1 MPSQIKL
8 KRTFGIGLPDL
19 PPVGTGVTDG
29 ELVYVYDT
37 NNLGVGGTYR
47 KLYIGSAA
55 GVNTLPYPVGG
66 QYYMERLPDD
76 LTQEGVLLPR
86 KVLSANSNSLID
98 RIQVGSGLSVSG
110 ISTFKND
117 VYIEGDLD
125 VTGDI
130 TFDEFTARQVVVT
143 GVATVNQALSVGV
156 TFNVPNAYIAA
167 GLVTSLVGTYA
178 TVATVDIETLDAKDV
193 NITGLAVTDIVGTAA
208 TITTIDATEGDI
220 VNAKITAGIITDIVG
235 TAATITTVDVTNL
248 AVTNLTLGS
257 GIFTD
262 IQVSGAST
270 VIGIATFQSDVYV
283 DGNLNVRGDI
293 VYDEVRGRNLS
304 ISGVGTI
311 ANFNSGLGTITT
323 LDTETFDAYSA
334 NITGLAAT
342 DIQVSGVSTFTG
354 TASFGGNQTKI
365 LSSGEIQMQ
374 NLDRIMLGYS
384 GDTPTGLVIRQNS
397 SSNVSE
403 IVNVGGD
410 DIKIQ
415 ADSGRTVY
423 IGNDNNNDVLRVNQ
437 FGVEVTAGVATVQ
450 NLSVTGVS
458 TVTGIATFQDDVY
471 IAGNLNVIG
480 DVVYDEVNGRN
491 LFISGVGTIA
501 NLITT
506 GISTIPT
513 LDVENLDVLDAK
525 ITTGLVTSLT
535 GTYATIT
542 DTLTVGTAITFR
554 SGIVSATTLTGE
566 IVRVDTA
573 IYDSNNNVGAANS
586 ILTISGGK
594 LIWQNPQEANIST
607 SFAPGNTYYVAEN
620 GSNDN
625 EGDRPERP
633 WRNIGYAL
641 TQISNIGENDVLN
654 IGAGVYE
661 ETFPLTV
668 PRGLTV
674 KGAGLRATKVMP
686 TTATKQE
693 DCFLMNDRTV
703 VEDLTVGGLY
713 FDTPNNKGYA
723 FKYARGIAITTRS
736 PYVQRVT
743 VLNFGSN
750 ITADDPYGYNTA
762 DSPPSFYIAG
772 GGAYIDGSEVTSDS
786 LEAGFL
792 FNECTFIV
800 PNSKALSFTNGAR
813 VEFLNCFSYFAATGI
828 EGLSGSVGFASTGKT
843 RLRATGLTTDVGV
856 GNTVTYFDTDG
867 VTGLATGIVASADA
881 TYFRIQGKSTG
892 FEVLSNRSAQAVTF
906 NGDAQLSTNFPK
918 FGTAALYLDGTN
930 DSISAETSGGF
941 GFGTGDFTV
950 EFFIRPDEITGKKTL
965 FDLRDGSDS
974 DTAINVVSL
983 GASIGL
989 QVGTTTAILG
999 NTGLST
1005 GTYYHVAVA
1014 RTDSNTKLFIDGT
1027 QEGST
1032 YSDSNDYGS
1041 TKPMVLGAEYDGATG
1056 AYKGYID
1063 EYRVEKGV
1071 GKYRSNFTAPVAE
1084 LLGDRDTSVLLHFNG
1099 SAGVTTTADD
1109 IIVNQDI
1116 RIEQAGGGIGTATK
1130 LTLAD
1135 FSQFGADM
1143 RSVGC
1148 AVEYGQKGVVADGD
1162 GVALRL
1168 FAVNFNFV
1176 GSGGDFSND
1185 PNLAVQANEVTELNN
1200 GEVSYVSIDHKGDFR
1215 VGEAFF
1221 VDQENG
1227 TVSFTNQVTSLQA
1240 LSSLTITDGTNSSV
1254 ITPTSGQFGNISIS
1268 GNSIETL
1275 SGDLNINPAGSG
1287 EVNITGNVNIAGI
1300 LTASVVQI
1308 DAFQKGDT
1316 SIALDDTGSDGTIR
1330 FNTDGVEGMRLTN
1343 TQRLGVG
1350 TDAPDQRLHVEG
1362 NVYVSGIGTFE
1373 RIETSNADA
1382 YSFYGGKESGLTAD
1396 TSSER
1401 NIVLGYQAGYDLSGS
1416 DDNIII
1422 GYQAVSSTS
1431 NSFSTRNVAIGNFSL
1446 VDLSTGDYNIA
1457 MGYSAGKTITS
1468 GVSNIAIGDRA
1479 MDGSGTSGNYNVALG
1494 AEAGLDASGIDQNVL
1509 IGYKAAGTG
1518 LSGDGNVYLGYYA
1531 GRQAT
1536 STFYN
1541 TIIGAYAGEAQTL
1554 TGDYNTFLGYQA
1566 GRYTNTGSNNV
1577 ALGAFSLGG
1586 NFVSGQENVAIGM
1599 YASYALTSGFSN
1611 ISIGREALRNITGG
1625 SYNLALGYQ
1634 VGYNLDGNQ
1643 TGNVIMGYRAGY
1655 FSDAG
1660 DYNVI
1665 LGYQAGYNFETDYIV
1680 AIGDNA
1686 GQQSVSATGSIMIG
1700 RQAGYD
1706 MEGDYNVA
1714 IGGYTMYDHDGGG
1727 DYNIAL
1733 GYQALYSSDLNASF
1747 NIALGYRALFGQSTT
1762 TGDYNIAFGYEAG
1775 NSITS
1780 GSGNLLIGNRAGD
1793 SITTGGEN
1801 VVIVAGD
1808 TDTPDVKNPTGHG
1821 QLVIGSGSTAWIT
1834 GNNSFGVGIGT
1845 DDAQS
1850 KLHVEGTT
1858 LITGITTVVNIE
1870 IGAGS
1875 SNTIN
1880 SKTGALTLDSEIGS
1894 NVAINT
1900 HVNVVGFLSA
1910 TDGIYYDSGD
1920 YNGPNGI
1927 AFFNGDGLIVSSGA
1941 TTSAASTS
1949 NYLLTTNASGV
1960 PVWTDVFDG
1969 GSF

>member
-1 MPSQIKL
+1 MSQIKL
-8 KRTFGIGLPDL
+8 KRTYGIGLPDL

-37 NNLGVGGTYR
+37 NNLGAGGTYR

-66 QYYMERLPDD
+66 QYYMERLPDN

-86 KVLSANSNSLID
+86 KVLSANANALID

-143 GVATVNQALSVGV
+143 GIATVNEAMSIGGTLGV
-156 TFNVPNAYIAA
+156 HNAYIAA
-167 GLVTSLVGTYA
+167 GLVTSLVGTYGTITTFDSETGDIQTLNVNAGLA
-178 TVATVDIETLDAKDV
+178 TDFAVTNLRSQVGIITNAYIDVGVVTSLTGTAATITTIDVINLDAVNATLGSGIFTDIQVSGASTVTGIATFQSDVYVAGNLNVVGDIVYDEVRGRNLSIAGVGTIANFNSGLGTITTLDSETADLNDVKITSGIITSQVGTYATITTVDIETLDARDV

-208 TITTIDATEGDI
+208 TITTIDANTADLVAANINVGMI
-220 VNAKITAGIITDIVG
+220 TSAYITAGIV
-235 TAATITTVDVTNL
+235 
-248 AVTNLTLGS
+248 
-257 GIFTD
+257 TD

-270 VIGIATFQSDVYV
+270 VVGVATFQNDVYV
-283 DGNLNVRGDI
+283 
-293 VYDEVRGRNLS
+293 
-304 ISGVGTI
+304 
-311 ANFNSGLGTITT
+311 
-323 LDTETFDAYSA
+323 
-334 NITGLAAT
+334 
-342 DIQVSGVSTFTG
+342 
-354 TASFGGNQTKI
+354 
-365 LSSGEIQMQ
+365 
-374 NLDRIMLGYS
+374 
-384 GDTPTGLVIRQNS
+384 
-397 SSNVSE
+397 
-403 IVNVGGD
+403 
-410 DIKIQ
+410 
-415 ADSGRTVY
+415 
-423 IGNDNNNDVLRVNQ
+423 
-437 FGVEVTAGVATVQ
+437 
-450 NLSVTGVS
+450 
-458 TVTGIATFQDDVY
+458 
-471 IAGNLNVIG
+471 AGNLNVIG
-480 DVVYDEVNGRN
+480 DVVYDEVTGRN
-491 LFISGVGTIA
+491 INISGVGTIA

-513 LDVENLDVLDAK
+513 LDVENLDALDAK

-607 SFAPGNTYYVAEN
+607 SFAPGNTYYVSEN

-633 WRNIGYAL
+633 WRNVGYAL

-654 IGAGVYE
+654 ISAGVYE

-674 KGAGLRATKVMP
+674 KGAGLRATKIMP

-713 FDTPNNKGYA
+713 FDTPANKGYA
-723 FKYARGIAITTRS
+723 FKYAPGIAITTRS

-772 GGAYIDGSEVTSDS
+772 GGAYIDGSECTSDS

-1071 GKYRSNFTAPVAE
+1071 GKYRANFTAPVAE

-1176 GSGGDFSND
+1176 GAGGDFSND

-1254 ITPTSGQFGNISIS
+1254 ITPTSGQFGNVSIS

-1275 SGDLNINPAGSG
+1275 SGDLNLNPAGSG
-1287 EVNITGNVNIAGI
+1287 EVNIIGNVNIAGI

-1330 FNTDGVEGMRLTN
+1330 FNTDGVEGMRLDN
-1343 TQRLGVG
+1343 NQNLGVG
-1350 TDAPDQRLHVEG
+1350 TDAPRARLDVVGDTLVENITATGIATLTQIDSPLGEFNTINISSGFATNFTFSGIATFQDNVNLGDNNRLRLGDSQDFQIYHDSTTAQSRIEESGGGSLIIKGTDLYLQTGAGENILFGDANGAVNLYYDATKKFETTTHGIDVSGGINVSAASTFQG
-1362 NVYVSGIGTFE
+1362 NV
-1373 RIETSNADA
+1373 D
-1382 YSFYGGKESGLTAD
+1382 
-1396 TSSER
+1396 
-1401 NIVLGYQAGYDLSGS
+1401 LG
-1416 DDNIII
+1416 DD
-1422 GYQAVSSTS
+1422 
-1431 NSFSTRNVAIGNFSL
+1431 
-1446 VDLSTGDYNIA
+1446 
-1457 MGYSAGKTITS
+1457 
-1468 GVSNIAIGDRA
+1468 DR
-1479 MDGSGTSGNYNVALG
+1479 LR
-1494 AEAGLDASGIDQNVL
+1494 L
-1509 IGYKAAGTG
+1509 
-1518 LSGDGNVYLGYYA
+1518 GDGNDL
-1531 GRQAT
+1531 QIFHN
-1536 STFYN
+1536 S
-1541 TIIGAYAGEAQTL
+1541 
-1554 TGDYNTFLGYQA
+1554 
-1566 GRYTNTGSNNV
+1566 SNNN
-1577 ALGAFSLGG
+1577 S
-1586 NFVSGQENVAIGM
+1586 
-1599 YASYALTSGFSN
+1599 
-1611 ISIGREALRNITGG
+1611 
-1625 SYNLALGYQ
+1625 
-1634 VGYNLDGNQ
+1634 
-1643 TGNVIMGYRAGY
+1643 VIA
-1655 FSDAG
+1655 
-1660 DYNVI
+1660 
-1665 LGYQAGYNFETDYIV
+1665 E
-1680 AIGDNA
+1680 
-1686 GQQSVSATGSIMIG
+1686 
-1700 RQAGYD
+1700 
-1706 MEGDYNVA
+1706 
-1714 IGGYTMYDHDGGG
+1714 
-1727 DYNIAL
+1727 
-1733 GYQALYSSDLNASF
+1733 
-1747 NIALGYRALFGQSTT
+1747 
-1762 TGDYNIAFGYEAG
+1762 
-1775 NSITS
+1775 S
-1780 GSGNLLIGNRAGD
+1780 GSGNLNISADNLEVRNSDGTETKAKFITDGAVELYYDN
-1793 SITTGGEN
+1793 SKKFETTGVGVTVLGN
-1801 VVIVAGD
+1801 TFTQSLNI
-1808 TDTPDVKNPTGHG
+1808 
-1821 QLVIGSGSTAWIT
+1821 SGVTTA
-1834 GNNSFGVGIGT
+1834 
-1845 DDAQS
+1845 A
-1850 KLHVEGTT
+1850 
-1858 LITGITTVVNIE
+1858 NIE
-1870 IGAGS
+1870 IGVAS
-1875 SNTIN
+1875 TNTIN
-1880 SKTGALTLDSEIGS
+1880 SKTGALTLNSEIGS
-1894 NVAINT
+1894 NVAIST
-1900 HVNVVGFLSA
+1900 HVNIVGFLSA

-1927 AFFNGDGLIVSSGA
+1927 AFFDGDGLIVSSGA
-1941 TTSAASTS
+1941 TTSGITTS

>member
-178 TVATVDIETLDAKDV
+178 TVTTVDIETLDAKDV

-270 VIGIATFQSDVYV
+270 FAGIATFQSDVYV

-293 VYDEVRGRNLS
+293 VYDEVNGRNLN

-311 ANFNSGLGTITT
+311 ANLNVT
-323 LDTETFDAYSA
+323 
-334 NITGLAAT
+334 
-342 DIQVSGVSTFTG
+342 GVSTFDGLIDANGDLDVDGHTELDNVRISGVTTFGPG
-354 TASFGGNQTKI
+354 TSGNEGDIDFQHNGATRAYWDGSAGSFELKDG
-365 LSSGEIQMQ
+365 SSIAF
-374 NLDRIMLGYS
+374 
-384 GDTPTGLVIRQNS
+384 GDS
-397 SSNVSE
+397 
-403 IVNVGGD
+403 D
-410 DIKIQ
+410 
-415 ADSGRTVY
+415 
-423 IGNDNNNDVLRVNQ
+423 DVLAFWDGTDFYLSKQTVSGSIKFTKSTGSENIAV
-437 FGVEVTAGVATVQ
+437 FSNDGPVELYYDNSKKFETTGYGVTIYNELRTP
-450 NLSVTGVS
+450 NLNVTGVS
-458 TVTGIATFQDDVY
+458 TVVGVATFQNDVY
-471 IAGNLNVIG
+471 VAGNLNVIG
-480 DVVYDEVNGRN
+480 DVVYDEVTGRN
-491 LFISGVGTIA
+491 INISGVGTIA

-513 LDVENLDVLDAK
+513 LDVENLDALDAK

-607 SFAPGNTYYVAEN
+607 SFAPGNTYYVSEN

-633 WRNIGYAL
+633 WRNVGYAL

-654 IGAGVYE
+654 ISAGVYE

-723 FKYARGIAITTRS
+723 FKYAPGIAITTRS

-772 GGAYIDGSEVTSDS
+772 GGAYVDGSECTSDS

-1071 GKYRSNFTAPVAE
+1071 GKYRANFTAPVAE

-1176 GSGGDFSND
+1176 GAGGDFSND

-1254 ITPTSGQFGNISIS
+1254 ITPTSGQFGNVSIS

-1275 SGDLNINPAGSG
+1275 SGDLNLNPAGSG
-1287 EVNITGNVNIAGI
+1287 EVNIVGNVNIAGI

-1554 TGDYNTFLGYQA
+1554 EGDYNTFLGYQA
-1566 GRYTNTGSNNV
+1566 GRYTNTGSNNL

-1586 NFVSGQENVAIGM
+1586 NFVSGQENVAIGL
-1599 YASYALTSGFSN
+1599 YASYAMTNGFSN
-1611 ISIGREALRNITGG
+1611 ISIGREALRNITTGD
-1625 SYNLALGYQ
+1625 YNIALGYQ

-1643 TGNVIMGYRAGY
+1643 T
-1655 FSDAG
+1655 
-1660 DYNVI
+1660 
-1665 LGYQAGYNFETDYIV
+1665 
-1680 AIGDNA
+1680 
-1686 GQQSVSATGSIMIG
+1686 
-1700 RQAGYD
+1700 
-1706 MEGDYNVA
+1706 
-1714 IGGYTMYDHDGGG
+1714 
-1727 DYNIAL
+1727 
-1733 GYQALYSSDLNASF
+1733 
-1747 NIALGYRALFGQSTT
+1747 
-1762 TGDYNIAFGYEAG
+1762 
-1775 NSITS
+1775 
-1780 GSGNLLIGNRAGD
+1780 
-1793 SITTGGEN
+1793 
-1801 VVIVAGD
+1801 
-1808 TDTPDVKNPTGHG
+1808 
-1821 QLVIGSGSTAWIT
+1821 
-1834 GNNSFGVGIGT
+1834 
-1845 DDAQS
+1845 
-1850 KLHVEGTT
+1850 
-1858 LITGITTVVNIE
+1858 
-1870 IGAGS
+1870 
-1875 SNTIN
+1875 
-1880 SKTGALTLDSEIGS
+1880 
-1894 NVAINT
+1894 
-1900 HVNVVGFLSA
+1900 
-1910 TDGIYYDSGD
+1910 
-1920 YNGPNGI
+1920 
-1927 AFFNGDGLIVSSGA
+1927 
-1941 TTSAASTS
+1941 TTS
-1949 NYLLTTNASGV
+1949 
-1960 PVWTDVFDG
+1960 
-1969 GSF
+1969 

>member
-1 MPSQIKL
+1 MSQIKL
-8 KRTFGIGLPDL
+8 KRTYGIGLPDL

-37 NNLGVGGTYR
+37 NNLGAGGTYR

-66 QYYMERLPDD
+66 QYYMERLPDN

-86 KVLSANSNSLID
+86 KVLSANANALID

-143 GVATVNQALSVGV
+143 GIATVNEAMSIGGTLGV
-156 TFNVPNAYIAA
+156 HNAYIAA
-167 GLVTSLVGTYA
+167 GLVTSLVGTYGTITTFDSETGDIQTLNVNAGLA
-178 TVATVDIETLDAKDV
+178 TDFAVTNLRSQVGIITNAYIDVGVVTSLTGTAATITTIDVINLDAVNATLGSGIFTDIQVSGASTVTGIATFQSDVYVAGNLNVVGDIVYDEVRGRNLSIAGVGTIANFNSGLGTITTLDSETADLNDVKITSGIITSQVGTYATITTVDIETLDARDV

-208 TITTIDATEGDI
+208 TITTIDANTADLVAANINVGMI
-220 VNAKITAGIITDIVG
+220 TSAYITAGIV
-235 TAATITTVDVTNL
+235 
-248 AVTNLTLGS
+248 
-257 GIFTD
+257 TD

-270 VIGIATFQSDVYV
+270 VVGVATFQNDVYV
-283 DGNLNVRGDI
+283 
-293 VYDEVRGRNLS
+293 
-304 ISGVGTI
+304 
-311 ANFNSGLGTITT
+311 
-323 LDTETFDAYSA
+323 
-334 NITGLAAT
+334 
-342 DIQVSGVSTFTG
+342 
-354 TASFGGNQTKI
+354 
-365 LSSGEIQMQ
+365 
-374 NLDRIMLGYS
+374 
-384 GDTPTGLVIRQNS
+384 
-397 SSNVSE
+397 
-403 IVNVGGD
+403 
-410 DIKIQ
+410 
-415 ADSGRTVY
+415 
-423 IGNDNNNDVLRVNQ
+423 
-437 FGVEVTAGVATVQ
+437 
-450 NLSVTGVS
+450 
-458 TVTGIATFQDDVY
+458 
-471 IAGNLNVIG
+471 AGNLNVIG
-480 DVVYDEVNGRN
+480 DVVYDEVTGRN
-491 LFISGVGTIA
+491 INISGVGTIA

-513 LDVENLDVLDAK
+513 LDVENLDALDAK

-607 SFAPGNTYYVAEN
+607 SFAPGNTYYVSEN

-633 WRNIGYAL
+633 WRNVGYAL

-654 IGAGVYE
+654 ISAGVYE

-674 KGAGLRATKVMP
+674 KGAGLRATKIMP

-713 FDTPNNKGYA
+713 FDTPANKGYA
-723 FKYARGIAITTRS
+723 FKYAPGIAITNRS

-772 GGAYIDGSEVTSDS
+772 GGAYVDGSEVTSNS

-892 FEVLSNRSAQAVTF
+892 FEVLPNRSAQAVTF

-1071 GKYRSNFTAPVAE
+1071 GKYRANFTAPVAE

-1162 GVALRL
+1162 GVALRF

-1254 ITPTSGQFGNISIS
+1254 ITPTSGQFGNVSIS

-1275 SGDLNINPAGSG
+1275 SGDLNLNPAGSG
-1287 EVNITGNVNIAGI
+1287 EVNIVGNVNIAGI

-1330 FNTDGVEGMRLTN
+1330 FNTDGVEGMRLDN
-1343 TQRLGVG
+1343 NQNLGVG
-1350 TDAPDQRLHVEG
+1350 TDAPRARLDVVGDTLVENITATG
-1362 NVYVSGIGTFE
+1362 IATLTQIDSPLGEFNTINISSGFATNFTFSGIATFQDNVYFGD
-1373 RIETSNADA
+1373 ND
-1382 YSFYGGKESGLTAD
+1382 
-1396 TSSER
+1396 
-1401 NIVLGYQAGYDLSGS
+1401 VLNFGNSDDLQIYHSGS
-1416 DDNIII
+1416 DSIIRDVGTGRLLLQSDGTEI
-1422 GYQAVSSTS
+1422 RLGSTS
-1431 NSFSTRNVAIGNFSL
+1431 GERYAVFNNNGAVVLYSDDNLRFQTTTHGVNVYGGIN
-1446 VDLSTGDYNIA
+1446 VT
-1457 MGYSAGKTITS
+1457 
-1468 GVSNIAIGDRA
+1468 GVSTFTSDVHFYDNDSLFFGLSDDLRIRH
-1479 MDGSGTSGNYNVALG
+1479 DGSNSYITEQGQGNL
-1494 AEAGLDASGIDQNVL
+1494 
-1509 IGYKAAGTG
+1509 
-1518 LSGDGNVYLGYYA
+1518 
-1531 GRQAT
+1531 
-1536 STFYN
+1536 
-1541 TIIGAYAGEAQTL
+1541 
-1554 TGDYNTFLGYQA
+1554 
-1566 GRYTNTGSNNV
+1566 
-1577 ALGAFSLGG
+1577 
-1586 NFVSGQENVAIGM
+1586 
-1599 YASYALTSGFSN
+1599 
-1611 ISIGREALRNITGG
+1611 
-1625 SYNLALGYQ
+1625 
-1634 VGYNLDGNQ
+1634 
-1643 TGNVIMGYRAGY
+1643 
-1655 FSDAG
+1655 
-1660 DYNVI
+1660 
-1665 LGYQAGYNFETDYIV
+1665 YIQ
-1680 AIGDNA
+1680 GDNYILM
-1686 GQQSVSATGSIMIG
+1686 QS
-1700 RQAGYD
+1700 
-1706 MEGDYNVA
+1706 
-1714 IGGYTMYDHDGGG
+1714 
-1727 DYNIAL
+1727 
-1733 GYQALYSSDLNASF
+1733 
-1747 NIALGYRALFGQSTT
+1747 
-1762 TGDYNIAFGYEAG
+1762 
-1775 NSITS
+1775 
-1780 GSGNLLIGNRAGD
+1780 
-1793 SITTGGEN
+1793 TGGEN
-1801 VVIVAGD
+1801 YLIAGLNGAIELYYD
-1808 TDTPDVKNPTGHG
+1808 NVRKFQTT
-1821 QLVIGSGSTAWIT
+1821 
-1834 GNNSFGVGIGT
+1834 GVGVTVLGNT
-1845 DDAQS
+1845 FTQS
-1850 KLHVEGTT
+1850 LNISGVTT
-1858 LITGITTVVNIE
+1858 AANIE
-1870 IGAGS
+1870 IGVAS
-1875 SNTIN
+1875 TNTIN
-1880 SKTGALTLDSEIGS
+1880 SKTGALTLNSEIGS
-1894 NVAINT
+1894 NVAIST
-1900 HVNVVGFLSA
+1900 HVNIVGFLSA

-1927 AFFNGDGLIVSSGA
+1927 AFFDGDGLIVSSGA
-1941 TTSAASTS
+1941 TTSGITTS

>member
-1 MPSQIKL
+1 MSQIKL
-8 KRTFGIGLPDL
+8 KRTYGIGLPDL

-37 NNLGVGGTYR
+37 NNLGAGGTYR

-55 GVNTLPYPVGG
+55 GVSTLPYPVGG

-86 KVLSANSNSLID
+86 KVLSVNANALID

-143 GVATVNQALSVGV
+143 GVGTINDALSIGGTLGV
-156 TFNVPNAYIAA
+156 HNAYIAA
-167 GLVTSLVGTYA
+167 GLVTSLVGTYGTITTFDA
-178 TVATVDIETLDAKDV
+178 ETGDIQTLNV
-193 NITGLAVTDIVGTAA
+193 NAGLATDFAVTNLRSQVGIITNAYIDVGVVTSLTGTAA
-208 TITTIDATEGDI
+208 TITTIDANALDVVTATIGSGIVTDIQVSGASTVVGDARFESDVYILGDLNVTGDI
-220 VNAKITAGIITDIVG
+220 VYDEVRGRNLNISGVGTIANFNSGLGTITTFDTETADLNDVKITSGIITSQVGTYATINTVDIEVLDARDVKITAGIITDIVG
-235 TAATITTVDVTNL
+235 TAATITTIDANTADLVAANINVGMITS
-248 AVTNLTLGS
+248 AYITA
-257 GIFTD
+257 GIVTD

-270 VIGIATFQSDVYV
+270 VV
-283 DGNLNVRGDI
+283 
-293 VYDEVRGRNLS
+293 
-304 ISGVGTI
+304 GV
-311 ANFNSGLGTITT
+311 
-323 LDTETFDAYSA
+323 
-334 NITGLAAT
+334 
-342 DIQVSGVSTFTG
+342 
-354 TASFGGNQTKI
+354 
-365 LSSGEIQMQ
+365 
-374 NLDRIMLGYS
+374 
-384 GDTPTGLVIRQNS
+384 
-397 SSNVSE
+397 
-403 IVNVGGD
+403 
-410 DIKIQ
+410 
-415 ADSGRTVY
+415 
-423 IGNDNNNDVLRVNQ
+423 
-437 FGVEVTAGVATVQ
+437 
-450 NLSVTGVS
+450 
-458 TVTGIATFQDDVY
+458 ATFQDDVY
-471 IAGNLNVIG
+471 IAGNLNVVG
-480 DVVYDEVNGRN
+480 DVVYDEVVGRN
-491 LFISGVGTIA
+491 INITGVGTIA

-513 LDVENLDVLDAK
+513 LDVENLDALDAK

-607 SFAPGNTYYVAEN
+607 SFTPGNTYYVSEN

-641 TQISNIGENDVLN
+641 TQISNVGENDVLN
-654 IGAGVYE
+654 ISAGVYE

-686 TTATKQE
+686 TTATQQE

-703 VEDLTVGGLY
+703 VEDLTVGGIY
-713 FDTPNNKGYA
+713 FDTPANKGYA
-723 FKYARGIAITTRS
+723 FKYAPGIAITTRS

-750 ITADDPYGYNTA
+750 VTADDPYGYNTA

-772 GGAYIDGSEVTSDS
+772 GGAYVDGSECTSDS

-892 FEVLSNRSAQAVTF
+892 FEVLPNRSAQAVTF

-918 FGTAALYLDGTN
+918 FGTASLYLDGTN

-1071 GKYRSNFTAPVAE
+1071 GKYRANFTAPVAE

-1099 SAGVTTTADD
+1099 AAGITTTADD

-1116 RIEQAGGGIGTATK
+1116 RITQAGGGIGTATK

-1254 ITPTSGQFGNISIS
+1254 ITPTSGQFGNVTIS
-1268 GNSIETL
+1268 GNSIETT

-1287 EVNITGNVNIAGI
+1287 EVNIVGNVNIAGI

-1330 FNTDGVEGMRLTN
+1330 FNTDGVEGMRLDN
-1343 TQRLGVG
+1343 NQNLGVG
-1350 TDAPDQRLHVEG
+1350 TDAPRARLDVVGDTLVENITATG
-1362 NVYVSGIGTFE
+1362 IATLTQVDSPLGEFDTINISSGFATNFTFSGIATFQDNVYFGD
-1373 RIETSNADA
+1373 ND
-1382 YSFYGGKESGLTAD
+1382 
-1396 TSSER
+1396 
-1401 NIVLGYQAGYDLSGS
+1401 VLNFGNSDDLQIYHSGS
-1416 DDNIII
+1416 DSVIRDVGTGRLLLQSDGTEIRL
-1422 GYQAVSSTS
+1422 GSTS
-1431 NSFSTRNVAIGNFSL
+1431 GERYAVFNNNGAVVLYSDDNLRFQTTTHGVNVYGGINVTGVSTFTSDVHFYDSDNLYFGTNDDLRIHHNGSNSYITEQGQGSL
-1446 VDLSTGDYNIA
+1446 YIQGDNYIL
-1457 MGYSAGKTITS
+1457 MQSTS
-1468 GVSNIAIGDRA
+1468 GE
-1479 MDGSGTSGNYNVALG
+1479 NYLV
-1494 AEAGLDASGIDQNVL
+1494 AGLNGAIELYYDNVR
-1509 IGYKAAGTG
+1509 KFQTTG
-1518 LSGDGNVYLGYYA
+1518 VGVTVLG
-1531 GRQAT
+1531 
-1536 STFYN
+1536 
-1541 TIIGAYAGEAQTL
+1541 
-1554 TGDYNTFLGYQA
+1554 NTFTQ
-1566 GRYTNTGSNNV
+1566 
-1577 ALGAFSLGG
+1577 SL
-1586 NFVSGQENVAIGM
+1586 
-1599 YASYALTSGFSN
+1599 N
-1611 ISIGREALRNITGG
+1611 ISG
-1625 SYNLALGYQ
+1625 
-1634 VGYNLDGNQ
+1634 V
-1643 TGNVIMGYRAGY
+1643 
-1655 FSDAG
+1655 
-1660 DYNVI
+1660 
-1665 LGYQAGYNFETDYIV
+1665 
-1680 AIGDNA
+1680 
-1686 GQQSVSATGSIMIG
+1686 
-1700 RQAGYD
+1700 
-1706 MEGDYNVA
+1706 
-1714 IGGYTMYDHDGGG
+1714 
-1727 DYNIAL
+1727 
-1733 GYQALYSSDLNASF
+1733 
-1747 NIALGYRALFGQSTT
+1747 TT
-1762 TGDYNIAFGYEAG
+1762 AA
-1775 NSITS
+1775 
-1780 GSGNLLIGNRAGD
+1780 
-1793 SITTGGEN
+1793 
-1801 VVIVAGD
+1801 
-1808 TDTPDVKNPTGHG
+1808 
-1821 QLVIGSGSTAWIT
+1821 
-1834 GNNSFGVGIGT
+1834 
-1845 DDAQS
+1845 
-1850 KLHVEGTT
+1850 
-1858 LITGITTVVNIE
+1858 NIE
-1870 IGAGS
+1870 IGVAS
-1875 SNTIN
+1875 TNTIN
-1880 SKTGALTLDSEIGS
+1880 SKTGALTLNSEIGS
-1894 NVAINT
+1894 NVAIST

-1910 TDGIYYDSGD
+1910 TDGIYYESGD

-1927 AFFNGDGLIVSSGA
+1927 AFFDGDGLIVSSGA
-1941 TTSAASTS
+1941 TTSGITTS
-1949 NYLLTTNASGV
+1949 NYLLTTNAAGV

>member
-1 MPSQIKL
+1 MASQIKL
-8 KRTFGIGLPDL
+8 KRTLGIGLPDL

-37 NNLGVGGTYR
+37 TNVGAGGTYR

-55 GVNTLPYPVGG
+55 GVSTLPYPVGG
-66 QYYMERLPDD
+66 QYYMERLPDN

-86 KVLSANSNSLID
+86 KVLSADSNSLID

-110 ISTFKND
+110 ISTFKDD
-117 VYIEGDLD
+117 VVFEGNVDITGDLS
-125 VTGDI
+125 
-130 TFDEFTARQVVVT
+130 FDEFTARQFVVT
-143 GVATVNQALSVGV
+143 GVGTFDSSVSIGV
-156 TFNVPNAYIAA
+156 SLGVPDAYIAA
-167 GLVTSLVGTYA
+167 GLITSLVGTYA
-178 TVATVDIETLDAKDV
+178 TVTH
-193 NITGLAVTDIVGTAA
+193 
-208 TITTIDATEGDI
+208 
-220 VNAKITAGIITDIVG
+220 
-235 TAATITTVDVTNL
+235 VDV
-248 AVTNLTLGS
+248 
-257 GIFTD
+257 TD
-262 IQVSGAST
+262 IQVSGVSSVT
-270 VIGIATFQSDVYV
+270 GIATFGSDVYV
-283 DGNLNVRGDI
+283 AGNLNVTGDVI
-293 VYDEVRGRNLS
+293 YDEVSGRN
-304 ISGVGTI
+304 INITGVGTI

-323 LDTETFDAYSA
+323 LDTETFDASSA
-334 NITGLAAT
+334 NITGLAVT
-342 DIQVSGVSTFTG
+342 DIVGTGATITTIDVNDGDIVNAKITAGVVTSLVGTYATVTVVDVETADIVTANINTGIVTNLSVSGVSTFDGAVNVNADMTFDGAGNNLRLNDNSVLEFG
-354 TASFGGNQTKI
+354 TNNDLNIFHN
-365 LSSGEIQMQ
+365 SSE
-374 NLDRIMLGYS
+374 S
-384 GDTPTGLVIRQNS
+384 VIRDQGQGGLLIDS
-397 SSNVSE
+397 DSE
-403 IVNVGGD
+403 IKLAKNGTGS
-410 DIKIQ
+410 
-415 ADSGRTVY
+415 DSMAVFTVDGSSELY
-423 IGNDNNNDVLRVNQ
+423 FDG
-437 FGVEVTAGVATVQ
+437 FKKFETTGAGVTIFGTTRTPQ
-450 NLSVTGVS
+450 LQVTGVS
-458 TVTGIATFQDDVY
+458 TVTGIATFQSDVY
-471 IAGNLNVIG
+471 IDGNLNITG
-480 DVVYDEVNGRN
+480 DVVYDEVTGRN
-491 LFISGVGTIA
+491 IFISGVGTIA

-506 GISTIPT
+506 GVSTIASAFVPD
-513 LDVENLDVLDAK
+513 LDSLDAK

-594 LIWQNPQEANIST
+594 LIWQNPQDANIST
-607 SFAPGNTYYVAEN
+607 SFSPGNTYFVAAN
-620 GSNDN
+620 GSDSN

-633 WRNIGYAL
+633 WRTLGHAL
-641 TQISNIGENDVLN
+641 TTISDIGENDVLN
-654 IGAGVYE
+654 IAAGVYE
-661 ETFPLTV
+661 ETLPLTV

-674 KGAGLRATKVMP
+674 KGAGLRATKIMP
-686 TTATKQE
+686 TTATRQK

-703 VEDLTVGGLY
+703 VEDLTIGGLY
-713 FDTPNNKGYA
+713 FDTPGNQGYA
-723 FKYARGIAITTRS
+723 FKYAPGIAITTRS

-750 ITADDPYGYNTA
+750 ITADDPYGYDSA
-762 DSPPSFYIAG
+762 DSPPSSYIAG
-772 GGAYIDGSEVTSDS
+772 GGAYIDGSEVTSNS

-828 EGLSGSVGFASTGKT
+828 EGLSGSVGFASDGKT

-881 TYFRIQGKSTG
+881 TYFRISGKSEG

-918 FGTAALYLDGTN
+918 FGTASLYLDGTN

-974 DTAINVVSL
+974 DTALNIVSV
-983 GASIGL
+983 GASIGV
-989 QVGTTTAILG
+989 QVGATTAILG

-1005 GTYYHVAVA
+1005 GTYYHIALA
-1014 RTDSNTKLFIDGT
+1014 RQSTSTKLFIDGT

-1063 EYRVEKGV
+1063 EFRVEKDV
-1071 GKYRSNFTAPVAE
+1071 SKYTSSFTAPTAA
-1084 LLGDRDTSVLLHFNG
+1084 LLGDRDTSILLHFDG
-1099 SAGVTTTADD
+1099 SAGVTTTSDD

-1116 RIEQAGGGIGTATK
+1116 RITQAGGGIGTATK

-1148 AVEYGQKGVVADGD
+1148 ALEYGQKGVVADGD
-1162 GVALRL
+1162 GVTLRF
-1168 FAVNFNFV
+1168 FAVNFNFI
-1176 GSGGDFSND
+1176 GAGKDFSND
-1185 PNLAVQANEVTELNN
+1185 PNLAIQANEVTELNN

-1240 LSSLTITDGTNSSV
+1240 LSSLTITDGVNSSV
-1254 ITPTSGQFGNISIS
+1254 ITPTSGQFGNVTIS
-1268 GNSIETL
+1268 GNNIETL
-1275 SGDLNINPAGSG
+1275 SGDLNIDPAGSG
-1287 EVNITGNVNIAGI
+1287 EVNIVGNVNIAGI
-1300 LTASVVQI
+1300 LTAQVVQI
-1308 DAFQKGDT
+1308 DAFQKDDT
-1316 SIALDDTGSDGTIR
+1316 SIALDDSGSDGTIR

-1343 TQRLGVG
+1343 TQFLGVG
-1350 TDAPDQRLHVEG
+1350 TDAPAQRLHVQG
-1362 NVYVSGIGTFE
+1362 NVYTTGIGTFE

-1382 YSFYGGKESGLTAD
+1382 YSFYGGRESGLTAD

-1446 VDLSTGDYNIA
+1446 VDLSTGDFNIA
-1457 MGYSAGKTITS
+1457 MGYSAGKSVTS
-1468 GVSNIAIGDRA
+1468 SIYNIAIGDRA
-1479 MDGSGTSGNYNVALG
+1479 LDGTGSAGNYNIALG
-1494 AEAGLDASGIDQNVL
+1494 AEAGLNGSGIDANIL
-1509 IGYKAAGTG
+1509 IGYQVGGTF
-1518 LSGDGNVYLGYYA
+1518 LTGDQNTVMGHQA
-1531 GRQAT
+1531 GRLLSSA
-1536 STFYN
+1536 FYN
-1541 TIIGAYAGEAQTL
+1541 TIIGAYAGEAQTNG
-1554 TGDYNTFLGYQA
+1554 GDYNTYLGYQA
-1566 GRYTNTGSNNV
+1566 GRYTQSGSNNL

-1586 NFVSGQENVAIGM
+1586 NYNTGSENIAIGL
-1599 YASYALTSGFSN
+1599 YASYAITNGTAN
-1611 ISIGREALRNITGG
+1611 IAIGRESLRNITTGDWNIG
-1625 SYNLALGYQ
+1625 IGYQ
-1634 VGYNLDGNQ
+1634 AGYNLDGNQ
-1643 TGNVIMGYRAGY
+1643 QHNILMGYRAGY
-1655 FSDAG
+1655 FSDTG
-1660 DYNVI
+1660 DYNVV
-1665 LGYQAGYNFETDYIV
+1665 LGYQAGYNLESDYII
-1680 AIGDNA
+1680 ALGADA

-1700 RQAGYD
+1700 QSAGYD
-1706 MEGDYNVA
+1706 MEGNYNIA
-1714 IGGYTMYDHDGGG
+1714 IGGYAMYDHDGGG
-1727 DYNIAL
+1727 DYNVALGYQAMYQSQTDASYNIAL
-1733 GYQALYSSDLNASF
+1733 GYQALFGENTTTGDF
-1747 NIALGYRALFGQSTT
+1747 NIALGYQAGDEITT
-1762 TGDYNIAFGYEAG
+1762 
-1775 NSITS
+1775 
-1780 GSGNLLIGNRAGD
+1780 GSGNVLIGGQAGD

-1801 VVIVAGD
+1801 VVIVGGD
-1808 TDTPDVKNPTGHG
+1808 FNTPDVLLPDGHG

-1834 GNNSFGVGIGT
+1834 GNALFNVGIGT
-1845 DDAQS
+1845 NYAES
-1850 KLHVEGTT
+1850 KLHVEGQS
-1858 LITGITTVVNIE
+1858 LLTGITTVVNIE
-1870 IGAGS
+1870 IGLGS

-1880 SKTGALTLDSEIGS
+1880 SKTGALTLDSEYGN
-1894 NVAINT
+1894 NVAIST
-1900 HVNVVGFLSA
+1900 SVNVVGFLSA

-1920 YNGPNGI
+1920 YSGPNGI

-1941 TTSAASTS
+1941 TTSGITTS
-1949 NYLLTTNASGV
+1949 NYLLTTNAAGV

>member
-1 MPSQIKL
+1 MSQIKL
-8 KRTFGIGLPDL
+8 KRTYGIGLPDL

-37 NNLGVGGTYR
+37 NNLGAGGTYR

-66 QYYMERLPDD
+66 QYYMERLPDN

-86 KVLSANSNSLID
+86 KVLSANANALID

-143 GVATVNQALSVGV
+143 GIATVNEAMSIGGTLGV
-156 TFNVPNAYIAA
+156 HNAYIAA
-167 GLVTSLVGTYA
+167 GLVTSLVGTYGTITTFDSETGDIQTLNVNAGLA
-178 TVATVDIETLDAKDV
+178 TDFAVTNLRSQVGIITNAYIDVGVVTSLTGTAATITTIDVTNLDAVNATLGSGIFTDIQVSGASTVTGIATFQSDVYVAGNLNVVGDIVYDEVRGRNLSIAGVGTIANFNSGLGTITTLDSETADLNDVKITSGIITSQVGTYATITTVDIETLDARDV

-208 TITTIDATEGDI
+208 TITTIDANTADLVAANINVGMI
-220 VNAKITAGIITDIVG
+220 TSAYITAGIV
-235 TAATITTVDVTNL
+235 
-248 AVTNLTLGS
+248 
-257 GIFTD
+257 TD

-270 VIGIATFQSDVYV
+270 VVGVATFQNDVYV
-283 DGNLNVRGDI
+283 
-293 VYDEVRGRNLS
+293 
-304 ISGVGTI
+304 
-311 ANFNSGLGTITT
+311 
-323 LDTETFDAYSA
+323 
-334 NITGLAAT
+334 
-342 DIQVSGVSTFTG
+342 
-354 TASFGGNQTKI
+354 
-365 LSSGEIQMQ
+365 
-374 NLDRIMLGYS
+374 
-384 GDTPTGLVIRQNS
+384 
-397 SSNVSE
+397 
-403 IVNVGGD
+403 
-410 DIKIQ
+410 
-415 ADSGRTVY
+415 
-423 IGNDNNNDVLRVNQ
+423 
-437 FGVEVTAGVATVQ
+437 
-450 NLSVTGVS
+450 
-458 TVTGIATFQDDVY
+458 
-471 IAGNLNVIG
+471 AGNLNVIG
-480 DVVYDEVNGRN
+480 DVVYDEVTGRN
-491 LFISGVGTIA
+491 INISGVGTIA

-513 LDVENLDVLDAK
+513 LDVENLDALDAK

-607 SFAPGNTYYVAEN
+607 SFAPGNTYYVSEN

-633 WRNIGYAL
+633 WRNVGYAL

-654 IGAGVYE
+654 ISAGVYE

-674 KGAGLRATKVMP
+674 KGAGLRATKIMP

-703 VEDLTVGGLY
+703 IEDLTVGGLY

-723 FKYARGIAITTRS
+723 FKYAPGIAITTRS

-772 GGAYIDGSEVTSDS
+772 GGAYVDGSEVTSDS

-892 FEVLSNRSAQAVTF
+892 FEVLPNRSAQAVTF

-1071 GKYRSNFTAPVAE
+1071 GKYRANFTAPVAE

-1162 GVALRL
+1162 GVALRF

-1254 ITPTSGQFGNISIS
+1254 ITPTSGQFGNVSIS

-1275 SGDLNINPAGSG
+1275 SGDLNLNPAGSG
-1287 EVNITGNVNIAGI
+1287 EVNIVGNVNIAGI

-1330 FNTDGVEGMRLTN
+1330 FNTDGVEGMRLDN
-1343 TQRLGVG
+1343 NQNLGVG
-1350 TDAPDQRLHVEG
+1350 TDAPRARLDVVGDTLVENITATG
-1362 NVYVSGIGTFE
+1362 IATLTQIDSPLGEFNTINISSGFATNFTFSGIATFQDNVYFGD
-1373 RIETSNADA
+1373 ND
-1382 YSFYGGKESGLTAD
+1382 
-1396 TSSER
+1396 
-1401 NIVLGYQAGYDLSGS
+1401 VLNFGNSDDLQIYHSGS
-1416 DDNIII
+1416 DSIIRDVGTGRLLLQSDGTEI
-1422 GYQAVSSTS
+1422 RLGSTS
-1431 NSFSTRNVAIGNFSL
+1431 GERYAVFNNNGAVVLYSDDNLRFQTTTHGVNVYGGIN
-1446 VDLSTGDYNIA
+1446 VT
-1457 MGYSAGKTITS
+1457 
-1468 GVSNIAIGDRA
+1468 GVSTFTSDVHFYDNDSLFFGLSDDLRIRH
-1479 MDGSGTSGNYNVALG
+1479 DGSNSYITEQGQGNL
-1494 AEAGLDASGIDQNVL
+1494 
-1509 IGYKAAGTG
+1509 
-1518 LSGDGNVYLGYYA
+1518 
-1531 GRQAT
+1531 
-1536 STFYN
+1536 
-1541 TIIGAYAGEAQTL
+1541 
-1554 TGDYNTFLGYQA
+1554 
-1566 GRYTNTGSNNV
+1566 
-1577 ALGAFSLGG
+1577 
-1586 NFVSGQENVAIGM
+1586 
-1599 YASYALTSGFSN
+1599 
-1611 ISIGREALRNITGG
+1611 
-1625 SYNLALGYQ
+1625 
-1634 VGYNLDGNQ
+1634 
-1643 TGNVIMGYRAGY
+1643 
-1655 FSDAG
+1655 
-1660 DYNVI
+1660 
-1665 LGYQAGYNFETDYIV
+1665 YIQ
-1680 AIGDNA
+1680 GDNYILM
-1686 GQQSVSATGSIMIG
+1686 QS
-1700 RQAGYD
+1700 
-1706 MEGDYNVA
+1706 
-1714 IGGYTMYDHDGGG
+1714 
-1727 DYNIAL
+1727 
-1733 GYQALYSSDLNASF
+1733 
-1747 NIALGYRALFGQSTT
+1747 
-1762 TGDYNIAFGYEAG
+1762 
-1775 NSITS
+1775 
-1780 GSGNLLIGNRAGD
+1780 
-1793 SITTGGEN
+1793 TGGEN
-1801 VVIVAGD
+1801 YLIAGLNGAIELYYD
-1808 TDTPDVKNPTGHG
+1808 NVRKFQTT
-1821 QLVIGSGSTAWIT
+1821 
-1834 GNNSFGVGIGT
+1834 GVGVTVLGNT
-1845 DDAQS
+1845 FTQS
-1850 KLHVEGTT
+1850 LNISGVTT
-1858 LITGITTVVNIE
+1858 AANIE
-1870 IGAGS
+1870 IGVAS
-1875 SNTIN
+1875 TNTIN
-1880 SKTGALTLDSEIGS
+1880 SKTGALTLNSEIGS
-1894 NVAINT
+1894 NVAIST
-1900 HVNVVGFLSA
+1900 HVNIVGFLSA

-1927 AFFNGDGLIVSSGA
+1927 AFFDGDGLIVSSGA
-1941 TTSAASTS
+1941 TTSGITTS

>member
-1 MPSQIKL
+1 MSQIKL
-8 KRTFGIGLPDL
+8 KRTYGIGLPDL

-37 NNLGVGGTYR
+37 NNLGAGGTYR

-66 QYYMERLPDD
+66 QYYMERLPDN

-86 KVLSANSNSLID
+86 KVLSANANALID

-143 GVATVNQALSVGV
+143 GIATVNEAMSIGGTLGV
-156 TFNVPNAYIAA
+156 HNAYIAA
-167 GLVTSLVGTYA
+167 GLVTSLVGTYGTITTFDSETGDIQTLNVNAGLA
-178 TVATVDIETLDAKDV
+178 TDFAVTNLRSQVGIITNAYIDVGVVTSLTGTAATITTIDVTNLDAVNATLGSGIFTDIQVSGASTVTGIATFQSDVYVAGNLNVVGDIVYDEVRGRNLSIAGVGTIANFNSGLGTITTLDSETADLNDVKITSGIITSQVGTYATITTVDIETLDARDV

-208 TITTIDATEGDI
+208 TITTIDANTADLVAANINVGMI
-220 VNAKITAGIITDIVG
+220 TSAYITAGIV
-235 TAATITTVDVTNL
+235 
-248 AVTNLTLGS
+248 
-257 GIFTD
+257 TD

-270 VIGIATFQSDVYV
+270 VVGVATFQNDVYV
-283 DGNLNVRGDI
+283 
-293 VYDEVRGRNLS
+293 
-304 ISGVGTI
+304 
-311 ANFNSGLGTITT
+311 
-323 LDTETFDAYSA
+323 
-334 NITGLAAT
+334 
-342 DIQVSGVSTFTG
+342 
-354 TASFGGNQTKI
+354 
-365 LSSGEIQMQ
+365 
-374 NLDRIMLGYS
+374 
-384 GDTPTGLVIRQNS
+384 
-397 SSNVSE
+397 
-403 IVNVGGD
+403 
-410 DIKIQ
+410 
-415 ADSGRTVY
+415 
-423 IGNDNNNDVLRVNQ
+423 
-437 FGVEVTAGVATVQ
+437 
-450 NLSVTGVS
+450 
-458 TVTGIATFQDDVY
+458 
-471 IAGNLNVIG
+471 AGNLNVIG
-480 DVVYDEVNGRN
+480 DVVYDEVTGRN
-491 LFISGVGTIA
+491 INISGVGTIA

-513 LDVENLDVLDAK
+513 LDVENLDALDAK

-607 SFAPGNTYYVAEN
+607 SFAPGNTYYVSEN

-633 WRNIGYAL
+633 WRNVGYAL

-654 IGAGVYE
+654 ISAGVYE

-674 KGAGLRATKVMP
+674 KGAGLRATKIMP

-713 FDTPNNKGYA
+713 FDTPANKGYA
-723 FKYARGIAITTRS
+723 FKYAPGIAITNRS

-772 GGAYIDGSEVTSDS
+772 GGAYVDGSECTSDS

-813 VEFLNCFSYFAATGI
+813 VEFLNCFSYFDATGI

-892 FEVLSNRSAQAVTF
+892 FEVLPNRSAQAVTF

-1071 GKYRSNFTAPVAE
+1071 GKYRANFTAPVAE

-1162 GVALRL
+1162 GVALRF

-1254 ITPTSGQFGNISIS
+1254 ITPTSGQFGNVSIS

-1275 SGDLNINPAGSG
+1275 SGDLNLNPAGSG
-1287 EVNITGNVNIAGI
+1287 EVNIIGNVNIAGI

-1330 FNTDGVEGMRLTN
+1330 FNTDGVEGMRLDN
-1343 TQRLGVG
+1343 NQNLGVG
-1350 TDAPDQRLHVEG
+1350 TDAPRARLDVVGDTLVENITATG
-1362 NVYVSGIGTFE
+1362 IATLTQIDSPLGEFNTINISSGFATNFTFSGIATFQDNVYFGD
-1373 RIETSNADA
+1373 ND
-1382 YSFYGGKESGLTAD
+1382 
-1396 TSSER
+1396 
-1401 NIVLGYQAGYDLSGS
+1401 VLNFGNSDDLQIYHSGS
-1416 DDNIII
+1416 DSIIRDVGTGRLLLQSDGTEI
-1422 GYQAVSSTS
+1422 RLGSTS
-1431 NSFSTRNVAIGNFSL
+1431 GERYAVFNNNGAVVLYSDDNLRFQTTTHGVNVYGGIN
-1446 VDLSTGDYNIA
+1446 VT
-1457 MGYSAGKTITS
+1457 
-1468 GVSNIAIGDRA
+1468 GVSTFTSDVHFYDNDSLFFGLSDDLRIRH
-1479 MDGSGTSGNYNVALG
+1479 DGSNSYITEQGQGNL
-1494 AEAGLDASGIDQNVL
+1494 
-1509 IGYKAAGTG
+1509 
-1518 LSGDGNVYLGYYA
+1518 
-1531 GRQAT
+1531 
-1536 STFYN
+1536 
-1541 TIIGAYAGEAQTL
+1541 
-1554 TGDYNTFLGYQA
+1554 
-1566 GRYTNTGSNNV
+1566 
-1577 ALGAFSLGG
+1577 
-1586 NFVSGQENVAIGM
+1586 
-1599 YASYALTSGFSN
+1599 
-1611 ISIGREALRNITGG
+1611 
-1625 SYNLALGYQ
+1625 
-1634 VGYNLDGNQ
+1634 
-1643 TGNVIMGYRAGY
+1643 
-1655 FSDAG
+1655 
-1660 DYNVI
+1660 
-1665 LGYQAGYNFETDYIV
+1665 YIQ
-1680 AIGDNA
+1680 GDNYILM
-1686 GQQSVSATGSIMIG
+1686 QS
-1700 RQAGYD
+1700 
-1706 MEGDYNVA
+1706 
-1714 IGGYTMYDHDGGG
+1714 
-1727 DYNIAL
+1727 
-1733 GYQALYSSDLNASF
+1733 
-1747 NIALGYRALFGQSTT
+1747 
-1762 TGDYNIAFGYEAG
+1762 
-1775 NSITS
+1775 
-1780 GSGNLLIGNRAGD
+1780 
-1793 SITTGGEN
+1793 TGGEN
-1801 VVIVAGD
+1801 YLIAGLNGAIELYYD
-1808 TDTPDVKNPTGHG
+1808 NVRKFQTT
-1821 QLVIGSGSTAWIT
+1821 
-1834 GNNSFGVGIGT
+1834 GVGVTVLGNT
-1845 DDAQS
+1845 FTQS
-1850 KLHVEGTT
+1850 LNISGVTT
-1858 LITGITTVVNIE
+1858 AANIE
-1870 IGAGS
+1870 IGVAS
-1875 SNTIN
+1875 TNTIN
-1880 SKTGALTLDSEIGS
+1880 SKTGALTLNSEIGS
-1894 NVAINT
+1894 NVAIST
-1900 HVNVVGFLSA
+1900 HVNIVGFLSA

-1927 AFFNGDGLIVSSGA
+1927 AFFDGDGLIVSSGA
-1941 TTSAASTS
+1941 TTSGITTS

>member
-1 MPSQIKL
+1 MSQIKL
-8 KRTFGIGLPDL
+8 KRTYGIGLPDL

-37 NNLGVGGTYR
+37 NNLGAGGTYR

-66 QYYMERLPDD
+66 QYYMERLPDN

-86 KVLSANSNSLID
+86 KVLSANANALID

-143 GVATVNQALSVGV
+143 GIATVNEAMSIGGTLGV
-156 TFNVPNAYIAA
+156 HNAYIAA
-167 GLVTSLVGTYA
+167 GLVTSLVGTYGTITTFDSETGDIQTLNVNAGLA
-178 TVATVDIETLDAKDV
+178 TDFAVTNLRSQVGIITNAYIDVGVVTSLTGTAATITTIDVINLDAVNATLGSGIFTDIQVSGASTVTGIATFQSDVYVAGNLNVVGDIVYDEVRGRNLSIAGVGTIANFNSGLGTITTLDSETADLNDVKITSGIITSQVGTYATITTVDIETLDARDV

-208 TITTIDATEGDI
+208 TITTIDANTADLVAANINVGMI
-220 VNAKITAGIITDIVG
+220 TSAYITAGIV
-235 TAATITTVDVTNL
+235 
-248 AVTNLTLGS
+248 
-257 GIFTD
+257 TD

-270 VIGIATFQSDVYV
+270 VVGVATFQNDVYV
-283 DGNLNVRGDI
+283 
-293 VYDEVRGRNLS
+293 
-304 ISGVGTI
+304 
-311 ANFNSGLGTITT
+311 
-323 LDTETFDAYSA
+323 
-334 NITGLAAT
+334 
-342 DIQVSGVSTFTG
+342 
-354 TASFGGNQTKI
+354 
-365 LSSGEIQMQ
+365 
-374 NLDRIMLGYS
+374 
-384 GDTPTGLVIRQNS
+384 
-397 SSNVSE
+397 
-403 IVNVGGD
+403 
-410 DIKIQ
+410 
-415 ADSGRTVY
+415 
-423 IGNDNNNDVLRVNQ
+423 
-437 FGVEVTAGVATVQ
+437 
-450 NLSVTGVS
+450 
-458 TVTGIATFQDDVY
+458 
-471 IAGNLNVIG
+471 AGNLNVIG
-480 DVVYDEVNGRN
+480 DVVYDEVTGRN
-491 LFISGVGTIA
+491 INISGVGTIA

-513 LDVENLDVLDAK
+513 LDVENLDALDAK

-607 SFAPGNTYYVAEN
+607 SFAPGNTYYVSEN

-633 WRNIGYAL
+633 WRNVGYAL

-654 IGAGVYE
+654 ISAGVYE

-674 KGAGLRATKVMP
+674 KGAGLRATKIMP

-713 FDTPNNKGYA
+713 FDTPANKGYA
-723 FKYARGIAITTRS
+723 FKYAPGIAITNRS

-772 GGAYIDGSEVTSDS
+772 GGAYVDGSECTSDS

-892 FEVLSNRSAQAVTF
+892 FEVLPNRSAQAVTF

-1071 GKYRSNFTAPVAE
+1071 GKYRANFTAPVAE

-1162 GVALRL
+1162 GVALRF

-1254 ITPTSGQFGNISIS
+1254 ITPTSGQFGNVSIS

-1275 SGDLNINPAGSG
+1275 SGDLNLNPAGSG
-1287 EVNITGNVNIAGI
+1287 EVNIVGNVNIAGI

-1330 FNTDGVEGMRLTN
+1330 FNTDGVEGMRLDN
-1343 TQRLGVG
+1343 NQNLGVG
-1350 TDAPDQRLHVEG
+1350 TDAPRARLDVVGDTLVENITATG
-1362 NVYVSGIGTFE
+1362 IATLTQIDSPLGEFNTINISSGFATNFTFSGIATFQDNVYFGD
-1373 RIETSNADA
+1373 ND
-1382 YSFYGGKESGLTAD
+1382 
-1396 TSSER
+1396 
-1401 NIVLGYQAGYDLSGS
+1401 VLNFGNSDDLQIYHSGS
-1416 DDNIII
+1416 DSIIRDVGTGRLLLQSDGTEI
-1422 GYQAVSSTS
+1422 RLGSTS
-1431 NSFSTRNVAIGNFSL
+1431 GERYAVFNNNGAVVLYSDDNLRFQTTTHGVNVYGGIN
-1446 VDLSTGDYNIA
+1446 VT
-1457 MGYSAGKTITS
+1457 
-1468 GVSNIAIGDRA
+1468 GVSTFTSDVHFYDNDSLFFGLSDDLRIRH
-1479 MDGSGTSGNYNVALG
+1479 DGSNSYITEQGQGNL
-1494 AEAGLDASGIDQNVL
+1494 
-1509 IGYKAAGTG
+1509 
-1518 LSGDGNVYLGYYA
+1518 
-1531 GRQAT
+1531 
-1536 STFYN
+1536 
-1541 TIIGAYAGEAQTL
+1541 
-1554 TGDYNTFLGYQA
+1554 
-1566 GRYTNTGSNNV
+1566 
-1577 ALGAFSLGG
+1577 
-1586 NFVSGQENVAIGM
+1586 
-1599 YASYALTSGFSN
+1599 
-1611 ISIGREALRNITGG
+1611 
-1625 SYNLALGYQ
+1625 
-1634 VGYNLDGNQ
+1634 
-1643 TGNVIMGYRAGY
+1643 
-1655 FSDAG
+1655 
-1660 DYNVI
+1660 
-1665 LGYQAGYNFETDYIV
+1665 YIQ
-1680 AIGDNA
+1680 GDNYILM
-1686 GQQSVSATGSIMIG
+1686 QS
-1700 RQAGYD
+1700 
-1706 MEGDYNVA
+1706 
-1714 IGGYTMYDHDGGG
+1714 
-1727 DYNIAL
+1727 
-1733 GYQALYSSDLNASF
+1733 
-1747 NIALGYRALFGQSTT
+1747 
-1762 TGDYNIAFGYEAG
+1762 
-1775 NSITS
+1775 
-1780 GSGNLLIGNRAGD
+1780 
-1793 SITTGGEN
+1793 TGGEN
-1801 VVIVAGD
+1801 YLIAGLNGAIELYYD
-1808 TDTPDVKNPTGHG
+1808 NVRKFQTT
-1821 QLVIGSGSTAWIT
+1821 
-1834 GNNSFGVGIGT
+1834 GVGVTVLGNT
-1845 DDAQS
+1845 FTQS
-1850 KLHVEGTT
+1850 LNISGVTT
-1858 LITGITTVVNIE
+1858 AANIE
-1870 IGAGS
+1870 IGVAS
-1875 SNTIN
+1875 TNTIN
-1880 SKTGALTLDSEIGS
+1880 SKTGALTLNSEIGS
-1894 NVAINT
+1894 NVAIST
-1900 HVNVVGFLSA
+1900 HVNIVGFLSA

-1927 AFFNGDGLIVSSGA
+1927 AFFDGDGLIVSSGA
-1941 TTSAASTS
+1941 TTSGITTS

>member
-1 MPSQIKL
+1 MSQIKL
-8 KRTFGIGLPDL
+8 KRTYGIGLPDL

-37 NNLGVGGTYR
+37 NNLGAGGTYR

-66 QYYMERLPDD
+66 QYYMERLPDN

-86 KVLSANSNSLID
+86 KVLSANANALID

-143 GVATVNQALSVGV
+143 GIATVNEAMSIGGTLGV
-156 TFNVPNAYIAA
+156 HNAYIAA
-167 GLVTSLVGTYA
+167 GLVTSLVGTYGTITTFDSETGDIQTLNVNAGLA
-178 TVATVDIETLDAKDV
+178 TDFAVTNLRSQVGIITNAYIDVGVVTSLTGTAATITTIDVINLDAVNATLGSGIFTDIQVSGASTVTGIATFQSDVYVAGNLNVVGDIVYDEVRGRNLSIAGVGTIANFNSGLGTITTLDSETADLNDVKITSGIITSQVGTYATITTVDIETLDARDV

-208 TITTIDATEGDI
+208 TITTIDANTADLVAANINVGMI
-220 VNAKITAGIITDIVG
+220 TSAYITAGIV
-235 TAATITTVDVTNL
+235 
-248 AVTNLTLGS
+248 
-257 GIFTD
+257 TD

-270 VIGIATFQSDVYV
+270 VVGVATFQNDVYV
-283 DGNLNVRGDI
+283 
-293 VYDEVRGRNLS
+293 
-304 ISGVGTI
+304 
-311 ANFNSGLGTITT
+311 
-323 LDTETFDAYSA
+323 
-334 NITGLAAT
+334 
-342 DIQVSGVSTFTG
+342 
-354 TASFGGNQTKI
+354 
-365 LSSGEIQMQ
+365 
-374 NLDRIMLGYS
+374 
-384 GDTPTGLVIRQNS
+384 
-397 SSNVSE
+397 
-403 IVNVGGD
+403 
-410 DIKIQ
+410 
-415 ADSGRTVY
+415 
-423 IGNDNNNDVLRVNQ
+423 
-437 FGVEVTAGVATVQ
+437 
-450 NLSVTGVS
+450 
-458 TVTGIATFQDDVY
+458 
-471 IAGNLNVIG
+471 AGNLNVIG
-480 DVVYDEVNGRN
+480 DVVYDEVTGRN
-491 LFISGVGTIA
+491 INISGVGTIA

-513 LDVENLDVLDAK
+513 LDVENLDALDAK

-607 SFAPGNTYYVAEN
+607 SFAPGNTYYVSEN

-633 WRNIGYAL
+633 WRNVGYAL

-654 IGAGVYE
+654 ISAGFYE

-674 KGAGLRATKVMP
+674 KGAGLRATKIMP

-713 FDTPNNKGYA
+713 FDTPANKGYA
-723 FKYARGIAITTRS
+723 FKYAPGIAITNRS

-772 GGAYIDGSEVTSDS
+772 GGAYVDGSECTSDS

-892 FEVLSNRSAQAVTF
+892 FEVLPNRSAQAVTF

-1071 GKYRSNFTAPVAE
+1071 GKYRANFTAPVAE

-1254 ITPTSGQFGNISIS
+1254 ITPTSGQFGNVSIS

-1275 SGDLNINPAGSG
+1275 SGDLNLNPAGSG
-1287 EVNITGNVNIAGI
+1287 EVNIIGNVNIAGI

-1330 FNTDGVEGMRLTN
+1330 FNTDGVEGMRLDN
-1343 TQRLGVG
+1343 NQNLGVG
-1350 TDAPDQRLHVEG
+1350 TDAPRARLDVVGDTLVENITATG
-1362 NVYVSGIGTFE
+1362 IATLTQIDSPLGEFNTINISSGFATNFTFSGIATFQDNVYFGD
-1373 RIETSNADA
+1373 ND
-1382 YSFYGGKESGLTAD
+1382 
-1396 TSSER
+1396 
-1401 NIVLGYQAGYDLSGS
+1401 VLNFGNSDDLQIYHSGS
-1416 DDNIII
+1416 DSIIRDVGTGRLLLQSDGTEI
-1422 GYQAVSSTS
+1422 RLGSTS
-1431 NSFSTRNVAIGNFSL
+1431 GERYAVFNNNGAVVLYSDDNLRFQTTTHGVNVYGGIN
-1446 VDLSTGDYNIA
+1446 VT
-1457 MGYSAGKTITS
+1457 
-1468 GVSNIAIGDRA
+1468 GVSTFTSDVHFYDNDSLFFGLSDDLRIRH
-1479 MDGSGTSGNYNVALG
+1479 DGSNSYITEQGQGNL
-1494 AEAGLDASGIDQNVL
+1494 
-1509 IGYKAAGTG
+1509 
-1518 LSGDGNVYLGYYA
+1518 
-1531 GRQAT
+1531 
-1536 STFYN
+1536 
-1541 TIIGAYAGEAQTL
+1541 
-1554 TGDYNTFLGYQA
+1554 
-1566 GRYTNTGSNNV
+1566 
-1577 ALGAFSLGG
+1577 
-1586 NFVSGQENVAIGM
+1586 
-1599 YASYALTSGFSN
+1599 
-1611 ISIGREALRNITGG
+1611 
-1625 SYNLALGYQ
+1625 
-1634 VGYNLDGNQ
+1634 
-1643 TGNVIMGYRAGY
+1643 
-1655 FSDAG
+1655 
-1660 DYNVI
+1660 
-1665 LGYQAGYNFETDYIV
+1665 YIQ
-1680 AIGDNA
+1680 GDNYILM
-1686 GQQSVSATGSIMIG
+1686 QS
-1700 RQAGYD
+1700 
-1706 MEGDYNVA
+1706 
-1714 IGGYTMYDHDGGG
+1714 
-1727 DYNIAL
+1727 
-1733 GYQALYSSDLNASF
+1733 
-1747 NIALGYRALFGQSTT
+1747 
-1762 TGDYNIAFGYEAG
+1762 
-1775 NSITS
+1775 
-1780 GSGNLLIGNRAGD
+1780 
-1793 SITTGGEN
+1793 TGGEN
-1801 VVIVAGD
+1801 YLIAGLNGAIELYYD
-1808 TDTPDVKNPTGHG
+1808 NVRKFQTT
-1821 QLVIGSGSTAWIT
+1821 
-1834 GNNSFGVGIGT
+1834 GVGVTVLGNT
-1845 DDAQS
+1845 FTQS
-1850 KLHVEGTT
+1850 LNISGVTT
-1858 LITGITTVVNIE
+1858 AANIE
-1870 IGAGS
+1870 IGVAS
-1875 SNTIN
+1875 TNTIN
-1880 SKTGALTLDSEIGS
+1880 SKTGALTLNSEIGS
-1894 NVAINT
+1894 NVAIST
-1900 HVNVVGFLSA
+1900 HVNIVGFLSA

-1927 AFFNGDGLIVSSGA
+1927 AFFDGDGLIVSSGA
-1941 TTSAASTS
+1941 TTSGITTS

>member
-37 NNLGVGGTYR
+37 NNLGAGGTYR

-66 QYYMERLPDD
+66 QYYMERLPDN

-86 KVLSANSNSLID
+86 KVLSANANALID

-143 GVATVNQALSVGV
+143 GIATVNEAMSIGGTLGV
-156 TFNVPNAYIAA
+156 HNAYIAA
-167 GLVTSLVGTYA
+167 GLVTSLVGTYGTITTFDSETGDIQTLNVNAGLA
-178 TVATVDIETLDAKDV
+178 TDFAVTNLRSQVGIITNAYIDVGVVTSLTGTAATITTIDVTNLDAVNATLGSGIFTDIQVSGASTVTGIATFQSDVYVAGNLNVVGDIVYDEVRGRNLSIAGVGTIANFNSGLGTITTLDSETADLNDVKITSGIITSQVGTYATITTVDIETLDARDV

-208 TITTIDATEGDI
+208 TITTIDANTADLVAANINVGMI
-220 VNAKITAGIITDIVG
+220 TSAYITAGIV
-235 TAATITTVDVTNL
+235 
-248 AVTNLTLGS
+248 
-257 GIFTD
+257 TD

-270 VIGIATFQSDVYV
+270 V
-283 DGNLNVRGDI
+283 
-293 VYDEVRGRNLS
+293 
-304 ISGVGTI
+304 
-311 ANFNSGLGTITT
+311 
-323 LDTETFDAYSA
+323 
-334 NITGLAAT
+334 
-342 DIQVSGVSTFTG
+342 
-354 TASFGGNQTKI
+354 
-365 LSSGEIQMQ
+365 
-374 NLDRIMLGYS
+374 
-384 GDTPTGLVIRQNS
+384 
-397 SSNVSE
+397 
-403 IVNVGGD
+403 
-410 DIKIQ
+410 
-415 ADSGRTVY
+415 
-423 IGNDNNNDVLRVNQ
+423 
-437 FGVEVTAGVATVQ
+437 
-450 NLSVTGVS
+450 
-458 TVTGIATFQDDVY
+458 TGIATFQNDVY
-471 IAGNLNVIG
+471 VAGNLNVIG
-480 DVVYDEVNGRN
+480 DVVYDEVTGRN
-491 LFISGVGTIA
+491 INISGVGTIA

-513 LDVENLDVLDAK
+513 LDVENLDALDAK

-607 SFAPGNTYYVAEN
+607 SFAPGNTYYVSEN

-633 WRNIGYAL
+633 WRNVGYAL

-654 IGAGVYE
+654 ISAGVYE

-674 KGAGLRATKVMP
+674 KGAGLRATKIMP

-703 VEDLTVGGLY
+703 IEDLTVGGLY

-723 FKYARGIAITTRS
+723 FKYAPGIAITTRS

-772 GGAYIDGSEVTSDS
+772 GGAYVDGSEVTSDS

-892 FEVLSNRSAQAVTF
+892 FEVLPNRSAQAVTF

-1071 GKYRSNFTAPVAE
+1071 GKYRANFTAPVAE

-1162 GVALRL
+1162 GVALRF

-1254 ITPTSGQFGNISIS
+1254 ITPTSGQFGNVSIS

-1275 SGDLNINPAGSG
+1275 SGDLNLNPAGSG
-1287 EVNITGNVNIAGI
+1287 EVNIVGNVNIAGI

-1330 FNTDGVEGMRLTN
+1330 FNTDGVEGMRLDN
-1343 TQRLGVG
+1343 NQNLGVG
-1350 TDAPDQRLHVEG
+1350 TDAPRARLDVVGDTLVENITATG
-1362 NVYVSGIGTFE
+1362 IATLTQIDSPLGEFNTINISSGFATNFTFSGIATFQDNVYFGD
-1373 RIETSNADA
+1373 ND
-1382 YSFYGGKESGLTAD
+1382 
-1396 TSSER
+1396 
-1401 NIVLGYQAGYDLSGS
+1401 VLNFGNSDDLQIYHSGS
-1416 DDNIII
+1416 DSIIRDVGTGRLLLQSDGTEI
-1422 GYQAVSSTS
+1422 RLGSTS
-1431 NSFSTRNVAIGNFSL
+1431 GERYAVFNNNGAVVLYSDDNLRFQTTTHGVNVYGGIN
-1446 VDLSTGDYNIA
+1446 VT
-1457 MGYSAGKTITS
+1457 
-1468 GVSNIAIGDRA
+1468 GVSTFTSDVHFYDNDSLFFGLSDDLRIRH
-1479 MDGSGTSGNYNVALG
+1479 DGSNSYITEQGQGNL
-1494 AEAGLDASGIDQNVL
+1494 
-1509 IGYKAAGTG
+1509 
-1518 LSGDGNVYLGYYA
+1518 
-1531 GRQAT
+1531 
-1536 STFYN
+1536 
-1541 TIIGAYAGEAQTL
+1541 
-1554 TGDYNTFLGYQA
+1554 
-1566 GRYTNTGSNNV
+1566 
-1577 ALGAFSLGG
+1577 
-1586 NFVSGQENVAIGM
+1586 
-1599 YASYALTSGFSN
+1599 
-1611 ISIGREALRNITGG
+1611 
-1625 SYNLALGYQ
+1625 
-1634 VGYNLDGNQ
+1634 
-1643 TGNVIMGYRAGY
+1643 
-1655 FSDAG
+1655 
-1660 DYNVI
+1660 
-1665 LGYQAGYNFETDYIV
+1665 YIQ
-1680 AIGDNA
+1680 GDNYILM
-1686 GQQSVSATGSIMIG
+1686 QS
-1700 RQAGYD
+1700 
-1706 MEGDYNVA
+1706 
-1714 IGGYTMYDHDGGG
+1714 
-1727 DYNIAL
+1727 
-1733 GYQALYSSDLNASF
+1733 
-1747 NIALGYRALFGQSTT
+1747 
-1762 TGDYNIAFGYEAG
+1762 
-1775 NSITS
+1775 
-1780 GSGNLLIGNRAGD
+1780 
-1793 SITTGGEN
+1793 TGGEN
-1801 VVIVAGD
+1801 YLIAGLNGAIELYYD
-1808 TDTPDVKNPTGHG
+1808 NVRKFQTT
-1821 QLVIGSGSTAWIT
+1821 
-1834 GNNSFGVGIGT
+1834 GVGVTVLGNT
-1845 DDAQS
+1845 FTQS
-1850 KLHVEGTT
+1850 LNISGVTT
-1858 LITGITTVVNIE
+1858 AANIE
-1870 IGAGS
+1870 IGVAS
-1875 SNTIN
+1875 TNTIN
-1880 SKTGALTLDSEIGS
+1880 SKTGALTLNSEIGS
-1894 NVAINT
+1894 NVAIST
-1900 HVNVVGFLSA
+1900 HVNIVGFLSA

-1927 AFFNGDGLIVSSGA
+1927 AFFDGDGLIVSSGA
-1941 TTSAASTS
+1941 TTSGITTS

>member
-1 MPSQIKL
+1 MSQIKL
-8 KRTFGIGLPDL
+8 KRTYGIGLPDL

-37 NNLGVGGTYR
+37 NNLGAGGTYR

-66 QYYMERLPDD
+66 QYYMERLPDN

-86 KVLSANSNSLID
+86 KVLSANANALID

-143 GVATVNQALSVGV
+143 GIATVNEAMSIGGTLGV
-156 TFNVPNAYIAA
+156 HNAYIAA
-167 GLVTSLVGTYA
+167 GLVTSLVGTYGTITTFDSETGDIQTLNVNAGLA
-178 TVATVDIETLDAKDV
+178 TDFAVTNLRSQVGIITNAYIDVGVVTSLTGTAATITTIDVINLDAVNATLGSGIFTDIQVSGASTVTGIATFQSDVYVAGNLNVVGDIVYDEVRGRNLSIAGVGTIANFNSGLGTITTLDSETADLNDVKITSGIITSQVGTYATITTVDIETLDARDV

-208 TITTIDATEGDI
+208 TITTIDANTADLVAANINVGMI
-220 VNAKITAGIITDIVG
+220 TSAYITAGIV
-235 TAATITTVDVTNL
+235 
-248 AVTNLTLGS
+248 
-257 GIFTD
+257 TD

-270 VIGIATFQSDVYV
+270 VVGVATFQNDVYV
-283 DGNLNVRGDI
+283 
-293 VYDEVRGRNLS
+293 
-304 ISGVGTI
+304 
-311 ANFNSGLGTITT
+311 
-323 LDTETFDAYSA
+323 
-334 NITGLAAT
+334 
-342 DIQVSGVSTFTG
+342 
-354 TASFGGNQTKI
+354 
-365 LSSGEIQMQ
+365 
-374 NLDRIMLGYS
+374 
-384 GDTPTGLVIRQNS
+384 
-397 SSNVSE
+397 
-403 IVNVGGD
+403 
-410 DIKIQ
+410 
-415 ADSGRTVY
+415 
-423 IGNDNNNDVLRVNQ
+423 
-437 FGVEVTAGVATVQ
+437 
-450 NLSVTGVS
+450 
-458 TVTGIATFQDDVY
+458 
-471 IAGNLNVIG
+471 AGNLNVIG
-480 DVVYDEVNGRN
+480 DVVYDEVTGRN
-491 LFISGVGTIA
+491 INISGVGTIA

-513 LDVENLDVLDAK
+513 LDVENLDALDAK

-607 SFAPGNTYYVAEN
+607 SFAPGNTYYVSEN

-633 WRNIGYAL
+633 WRNVGYAL

-654 IGAGVYE
+654 ISAGVYE

-674 KGAGLRATKVMP
+674 KGAGLRATKIMP

-713 FDTPNNKGYA
+713 FDTPANKGYA
-723 FKYARGIAITTRS
+723 FKYAPGIAITNRS

-772 GGAYIDGSEVTSDS
+772 GGAYVDGSECTSDS

-892 FEVLSNRSAQAVTF
+892 FEVLPNRSAQAVTF

-1071 GKYRSNFTAPVAE
+1071 GKYRANFTAPVAE

-1162 GVALRL
+1162 GVALRF

-1254 ITPTSGQFGNISIS
+1254 ITPTSGQFGNVSIS

-1275 SGDLNINPAGSG
+1275 SGDLNLNPAGSG
-1287 EVNITGNVNIAGI
+1287 EVNIIGNVNIAGI

-1330 FNTDGVEGMRLTN
+1330 FNTDGVEGMRLDN
-1343 TQRLGVG
+1343 NQNLGVG
-1350 TDAPDQRLHVEG
+1350 TDAPRARLDVVGDTLVENITATG
-1362 NVYVSGIGTFE
+1362 IATLTQIDSPLGEFNTINISSGFATNFTFSGIATFQDNVYFGD
-1373 RIETSNADA
+1373 ND
-1382 YSFYGGKESGLTAD
+1382 
-1396 TSSER
+1396 
-1401 NIVLGYQAGYDLSGS
+1401 VLNFGNSDDLQIYHSGS
-1416 DDNIII
+1416 DSIIRDVGTGRLLLQSDGTEI
-1422 GYQAVSSTS
+1422 RLGSTS
-1431 NSFSTRNVAIGNFSL
+1431 GERYAVFNNNGAVVLYSDDNLRFQTTTHGVNVYGGIN
-1446 VDLSTGDYNIA
+1446 VT
-1457 MGYSAGKTITS
+1457 
-1468 GVSNIAIGDRA
+1468 GVSTFTSDVHFYDNDSLFFGLSDDLRIRH
-1479 MDGSGTSGNYNVALG
+1479 DGSNSYITEQGQGNL
-1494 AEAGLDASGIDQNVL
+1494 
-1509 IGYKAAGTG
+1509 
-1518 LSGDGNVYLGYYA
+1518 
-1531 GRQAT
+1531 
-1536 STFYN
+1536 
-1541 TIIGAYAGEAQTL
+1541 
-1554 TGDYNTFLGYQA
+1554 
-1566 GRYTNTGSNNV
+1566 
-1577 ALGAFSLGG
+1577 
-1586 NFVSGQENVAIGM
+1586 
-1599 YASYALTSGFSN
+1599 
-1611 ISIGREALRNITGG
+1611 
-1625 SYNLALGYQ
+1625 
-1634 VGYNLDGNQ
+1634 
-1643 TGNVIMGYRAGY
+1643 
-1655 FSDAG
+1655 
-1660 DYNVI
+1660 
-1665 LGYQAGYNFETDYIV
+1665 YIQ
-1680 AIGDNA
+1680 GDNYILM
-1686 GQQSVSATGSIMIG
+1686 QS
-1700 RQAGYD
+1700 
-1706 MEGDYNVA
+1706 
-1714 IGGYTMYDHDGGG
+1714 
-1727 DYNIAL
+1727 
-1733 GYQALYSSDLNASF
+1733 
-1747 NIALGYRALFGQSTT
+1747 
-1762 TGDYNIAFGYEAG
+1762 
-1775 NSITS
+1775 
-1780 GSGNLLIGNRAGD
+1780 
-1793 SITTGGEN
+1793 TGGEN
-1801 VVIVAGD
+1801 YLIAGLNGAIELYYD
-1808 TDTPDVKNPTGHG
+1808 NVRKFQTT
-1821 QLVIGSGSTAWIT
+1821 
-1834 GNNSFGVGIGT
+1834 GVGVTVLGNT
-1845 DDAQS
+1845 FTQS
-1850 KLHVEGTT
+1850 LNISGVTT
-1858 LITGITTVVNIE
+1858 AANIE
-1870 IGAGS
+1870 IGVAS
-1875 SNTIN
+1875 TNTIN
-1880 SKTGALTLDSEIGS
+1880 SKTGALTLNSEIGS
-1894 NVAINT
+1894 NVAIST
-1900 HVNVVGFLSA
+1900 HVNIVGFLSA

-1927 AFFNGDGLIVSSGA
+1927 AFFDGDGLIVSSGA
-1941 TTSAASTS
+1941 TTSGITTS

>member
-1 MPSQIKL
+1 MSQIKL
-8 KRTFGIGLPDL
+8 KRTYGIGLPDL

-37 NNLGVGGTYR
+37 NNLGAGGTYR

-66 QYYMERLPDD
+66 QYYMERLPDN

-86 KVLSANSNSLID
+86 KVLSANANALID

-143 GVATVNQALSVGV
+143 GIATVNEAMSIGGTLGV
-156 TFNVPNAYIAA
+156 HNAYIAA
-167 GLVTSLVGTYA
+167 GLVTSLVGTYGTITTFDSETGDIQTLNVNAGLA
-178 TVATVDIETLDAKDV
+178 TDFAVTNLRSQVGIITNAYIDVGVVTSLTGTAATITTIDVTNLDAVNATLGSGIFTDIQVSGASTVTGIATFQSDVYVAGNLNVVGDIVYDEVRGRNLSIAGVGTIANFNSGLGTITTLDSETADLNDVKITSGIITSQVGTYATITTVDIETLDARDV

-208 TITTIDATEGDI
+208 TITTIDANTADLVAANINVGMI
-220 VNAKITAGIITDIVG
+220 TSAYITAGIV
-235 TAATITTVDVTNL
+235 
-248 AVTNLTLGS
+248 
-257 GIFTD
+257 TD

-270 VIGIATFQSDVYV
+270 VVGVATFQNDVYV
-283 DGNLNVRGDI
+283 
-293 VYDEVRGRNLS
+293 
-304 ISGVGTI
+304 
-311 ANFNSGLGTITT
+311 
-323 LDTETFDAYSA
+323 
-334 NITGLAAT
+334 
-342 DIQVSGVSTFTG
+342 
-354 TASFGGNQTKI
+354 
-365 LSSGEIQMQ
+365 
-374 NLDRIMLGYS
+374 
-384 GDTPTGLVIRQNS
+384 
-397 SSNVSE
+397 
-403 IVNVGGD
+403 
-410 DIKIQ
+410 
-415 ADSGRTVY
+415 
-423 IGNDNNNDVLRVNQ
+423 
-437 FGVEVTAGVATVQ
+437 
-450 NLSVTGVS
+450 
-458 TVTGIATFQDDVY
+458 
-471 IAGNLNVIG
+471 AGNLNVIG
-480 DVVYDEVNGRN
+480 DVVYDEVTGRN
-491 LFISGVGTIA
+491 INISGVGTIA

-513 LDVENLDVLDAK
+513 LDVENLDALDAK

-607 SFAPGNTYYVAEN
+607 SFAPGNTYYVSEN

-633 WRNIGYAL
+633 WRNVGYAL

-654 IGAGVYE
+654 ISAGVYE

-674 KGAGLRATKVMP
+674 KGAGLRATKIMP

-713 FDTPNNKGYA
+713 FDTPANKGYA
-723 FKYARGIAITTRS
+723 FKYAPGIAITNRS

-772 GGAYIDGSEVTSDS
+772 GGAYVDGSEVTSDS

-828 EGLSGSVGFASTGKT
+828 EGLSGSVGFAPTGKT

-892 FEVLSNRSAQAVTF
+892 FEVLPNRSAQAVTF

-1071 GKYRSNFTAPVAE
+1071 GKYRANFTAPVAE

-1162 GVALRL
+1162 GVALRF

-1254 ITPTSGQFGNISIS
+1254 ITPTSGQFGNVSIS

-1275 SGDLNINPAGSG
+1275 SGDLNLNPAGSG
-1287 EVNITGNVNIAGI
+1287 EVNIIGNVNIAGI

-1330 FNTDGVEGMRLTN
+1330 FNTDGVEGMRLDN
-1343 TQRLGVG
+1343 NQNLGVG
-1350 TDAPDQRLHVEG
+1350 TDAPRARLDVVGDTLVENITATG
-1362 NVYVSGIGTFE
+1362 IATLTQIDSPLGEFNTINISSGFATNFTFSGIATFQDNVYFGD
-1373 RIETSNADA
+1373 ND
-1382 YSFYGGKESGLTAD
+1382 
-1396 TSSER
+1396 
-1401 NIVLGYQAGYDLSGS
+1401 VLNFGNSDDLQIYHSGS
-1416 DDNIII
+1416 DSIIRDVGTGRLLLQSDGTEI
-1422 GYQAVSSTS
+1422 RLGSTS
-1431 NSFSTRNVAIGNFSL
+1431 GERYAVFNNNGAVVLYSDDNLRFQTTTHGVNVYGGIN
-1446 VDLSTGDYNIA
+1446 VT
-1457 MGYSAGKTITS
+1457 
-1468 GVSNIAIGDRA
+1468 GVSTFTSDVHFYDNDSLFFGLSDDLRIRH
-1479 MDGSGTSGNYNVALG
+1479 DGSNSYITEQGQGNL
-1494 AEAGLDASGIDQNVL
+1494 
-1509 IGYKAAGTG
+1509 
-1518 LSGDGNVYLGYYA
+1518 
-1531 GRQAT
+1531 
-1536 STFYN
+1536 
-1541 TIIGAYAGEAQTL
+1541 
-1554 TGDYNTFLGYQA
+1554 
-1566 GRYTNTGSNNV
+1566 
-1577 ALGAFSLGG
+1577 
-1586 NFVSGQENVAIGM
+1586 
-1599 YASYALTSGFSN
+1599 
-1611 ISIGREALRNITGG
+1611 
-1625 SYNLALGYQ
+1625 
-1634 VGYNLDGNQ
+1634 
-1643 TGNVIMGYRAGY
+1643 
-1655 FSDAG
+1655 
-1660 DYNVI
+1660 
-1665 LGYQAGYNFETDYIV
+1665 YIQ
-1680 AIGDNA
+1680 GDNYILM
-1686 GQQSVSATGSIMIG
+1686 QS
-1700 RQAGYD
+1700 
-1706 MEGDYNVA
+1706 
-1714 IGGYTMYDHDGGG
+1714 
-1727 DYNIAL
+1727 
-1733 GYQALYSSDLNASF
+1733 
-1747 NIALGYRALFGQSTT
+1747 
-1762 TGDYNIAFGYEAG
+1762 
-1775 NSITS
+1775 
-1780 GSGNLLIGNRAGD
+1780 
-1793 SITTGGEN
+1793 TGGEN
-1801 VVIVAGD
+1801 YLIAGLNGAIELYYD
-1808 TDTPDVKNPTGHG
+1808 NVRKFQTT
-1821 QLVIGSGSTAWIT
+1821 
-1834 GNNSFGVGIGT
+1834 GVGVTVLGNT
-1845 DDAQS
+1845 FTQS
-1850 KLHVEGTT
+1850 LNISGVTT
-1858 LITGITTVVNIE
+1858 AANIE
-1870 IGAGS
+1870 IGVAS
-1875 SNTIN
+1875 TNTIN
-1880 SKTGALTLDSEIGS
+1880 SKTGALTLNSEIGS
-1894 NVAINT
+1894 NVAIST
-1900 HVNVVGFLSA
+1900 HVNIVGFLSA

-1927 AFFNGDGLIVSSGA
+1927 AFFDGDGLIVSSGA
-1941 TTSAASTS
+1941 TTSGITTS

>member
-1 MPSQIKL
+1 MSQIKL
-8 KRTFGIGLPDL
+8 KRTYGIGLPDL

-37 NNLGVGGTYR
+37 NNLGAGGTYR

-66 QYYMERLPDD
+66 QYYMERLPDN

-86 KVLSANSNSLID
+86 KVLSANANALID

-143 GVATVNQALSVGV
+143 GIATVNEAMSIGGTLGV
-156 TFNVPNAYIAA
+156 HNAYIAA
-167 GLVTSLVGTYA
+167 GLVTSLVGTYGTITTFDSETGDIQTLNVNAGLA
-178 TVATVDIETLDAKDV
+178 TDFAVTNLRSQVGIITNAYIDVGVVTSLTGTAATITTIDVINLDAVNATLGSGIFTDIQVSGASTVTGIATFQSDVYVAGNLNVVGDIVYDEVRGRNLSIAGVGTIANFNSGLGTITTLDSETADLNDVKITSGIITSQVGTYATITTVDIETLDARDV

-208 TITTIDATEGDI
+208 TITTIDANTADLVAANINVGMI
-220 VNAKITAGIITDIVG
+220 TSAYITAGIV
-235 TAATITTVDVTNL
+235 
-248 AVTNLTLGS
+248 
-257 GIFTD
+257 TD

-270 VIGIATFQSDVYV
+270 VVGVATFQNDVYV
-283 DGNLNVRGDI
+283 
-293 VYDEVRGRNLS
+293 
-304 ISGVGTI
+304 
-311 ANFNSGLGTITT
+311 
-323 LDTETFDAYSA
+323 
-334 NITGLAAT
+334 
-342 DIQVSGVSTFTG
+342 
-354 TASFGGNQTKI
+354 
-365 LSSGEIQMQ
+365 
-374 NLDRIMLGYS
+374 
-384 GDTPTGLVIRQNS
+384 
-397 SSNVSE
+397 
-403 IVNVGGD
+403 
-410 DIKIQ
+410 
-415 ADSGRTVY
+415 
-423 IGNDNNNDVLRVNQ
+423 
-437 FGVEVTAGVATVQ
+437 
-450 NLSVTGVS
+450 
-458 TVTGIATFQDDVY
+458 
-471 IAGNLNVIG
+471 AGNLNVIG
-480 DVVYDEVNGRN
+480 DVVYDEVTGRN
-491 LFISGVGTIA
+491 INISGVGTIA

-513 LDVENLDVLDAK
+513 LDVENLDALDAK

-607 SFAPGNTYYVAEN
+607 SFAPGNTYYVSEN

-633 WRNIGYAL
+633 WRNVGYAL

-654 IGAGVYE
+654 ISAGVYE

-674 KGAGLRATKVMP
+674 KGAGLRATKIMP

-713 FDTPNNKGYA
+713 FDTPANKGYA
-723 FKYARGIAITTRS
+723 FKYAPGIAITTRS

-772 GGAYIDGSEVTSDS
+772 GGAYIDGSECTSDS

-1071 GKYRSNFTAPVAE
+1071 GKYRANFTAPVAE

-1176 GSGGDFSND
+1176 GAGGDFSND

-1254 ITPTSGQFGNISIS
+1254 ITPTSGQFGNVSIS

-1275 SGDLNINPAGSG
+1275 SGDLNLNPAGSG
-1287 EVNITGNVNIAGI
+1287 EVNIIGNVNIAGI

-1330 FNTDGVEGMRLTN
+1330 FNTDGVEGMRLDN
-1343 TQRLGVG
+1343 NQNLGVG
-1350 TDAPDQRLHVEG
+1350 TDAPRARLDVVGDTLVENITATGIATLTQIDSPLGEFNTINISSGFATNFTFSGIATFQDNVNLGDNNRLRLGDSQDFQIYHDSTTAQSRIEESGGGSLIIKGTDLYLQTGDGENILFGDANGAVNLYYDATKKFETTTHGIDVSGGINVSAASTFQG
-1362 NVYVSGIGTFE
+1362 NV
-1373 RIETSNADA
+1373 D
-1382 YSFYGGKESGLTAD
+1382 
-1396 TSSER
+1396 
-1401 NIVLGYQAGYDLSGS
+1401 LG
-1416 DDNIII
+1416 DD
-1422 GYQAVSSTS
+1422 
-1431 NSFSTRNVAIGNFSL
+1431 
-1446 VDLSTGDYNIA
+1446 
-1457 MGYSAGKTITS
+1457 
-1468 GVSNIAIGDRA
+1468 DR
-1479 MDGSGTSGNYNVALG
+1479 LR
-1494 AEAGLDASGIDQNVL
+1494 L
-1509 IGYKAAGTG
+1509 
-1518 LSGDGNVYLGYYA
+1518 GDGNDL
-1531 GRQAT
+1531 QIFHN
-1536 STFYN
+1536 S
-1541 TIIGAYAGEAQTL
+1541 
-1554 TGDYNTFLGYQA
+1554 
-1566 GRYTNTGSNNV
+1566 SNNN
-1577 ALGAFSLGG
+1577 S
-1586 NFVSGQENVAIGM
+1586 
-1599 YASYALTSGFSN
+1599 
-1611 ISIGREALRNITGG
+1611 
-1625 SYNLALGYQ
+1625 
-1634 VGYNLDGNQ
+1634 
-1643 TGNVIMGYRAGY
+1643 VIA
-1655 FSDAG
+1655 
-1660 DYNVI
+1660 
-1665 LGYQAGYNFETDYIV
+1665 E
-1680 AIGDNA
+1680 
-1686 GQQSVSATGSIMIG
+1686 
-1700 RQAGYD
+1700 
-1706 MEGDYNVA
+1706 
-1714 IGGYTMYDHDGGG
+1714 
-1727 DYNIAL
+1727 
-1733 GYQALYSSDLNASF
+1733 
-1747 NIALGYRALFGQSTT
+1747 
-1762 TGDYNIAFGYEAG
+1762 
-1775 NSITS
+1775 S
-1780 GSGNLLIGNRAGD
+1780 GSGNLNISADNLEVRNSDGTETKAKFITDGAVELYYDN
-1793 SITTGGEN
+1793 SKKFETTGVGVTVLGN
-1801 VVIVAGD
+1801 TFTQSLNI
-1808 TDTPDVKNPTGHG
+1808 
-1821 QLVIGSGSTAWIT
+1821 SGVTTA
-1834 GNNSFGVGIGT
+1834 
-1845 DDAQS
+1845 A
-1850 KLHVEGTT
+1850 
-1858 LITGITTVVNIE
+1858 NIE
-1870 IGAGS
+1870 IGVAS
-1875 SNTIN
+1875 TNTIN
-1880 SKTGALTLDSEIGS
+1880 SKTGALTLNSEIGS
-1894 NVAINT
+1894 NVAIST
-1900 HVNVVGFLSA
+1900 HVNIVGFLSA

-1927 AFFNGDGLIVSSGA
+1927 AFFDGDGLIVSSGA
-1941 TTSAASTS
+1941 TTSGITTS

>member
-1 MPSQIKL
+1 MSQIKL
-8 KRTFGIGLPDL
+8 KRTYGIGLPDL

-37 NNLGVGGTYR
+37 NNLGAGGTYR

-66 QYYMERLPDD
+66 QYYMERLPDN

-86 KVLSANSNSLID
+86 KVLSANANALID

-143 GVATVNQALSVGV
+143 GIATVNEAMSIGGTLGV
-156 TFNVPNAYIAA
+156 HNAYIAA
-167 GLVTSLVGTYA
+167 GLVTSLVGTYGTITTFDSETGDIQTLNVNAGLA
-178 TVATVDIETLDAKDV
+178 TDFAVTNLRSQVGIITNAYIDVGVVTSLTGTAATITTIDVINLDAVNATLGSGIFTDIQVSGASTVTGIATFQSDVYVAGNLNVVGDIVYDEVRGRNLSIAGVGTIANFNSGLGTITTLDSETADLNDVKITSGIITSQVGTYATITTVDIETLDARDV

-208 TITTIDATEGDI
+208 TITTIDANTADLVAANINVGMI
-220 VNAKITAGIITDIVG
+220 TSAYITAGIV
-235 TAATITTVDVTNL
+235 
-248 AVTNLTLGS
+248 
-257 GIFTD
+257 TD

-270 VIGIATFQSDVYV
+270 VVGVATFQNDVYV
-283 DGNLNVRGDI
+283 
-293 VYDEVRGRNLS
+293 
-304 ISGVGTI
+304 
-311 ANFNSGLGTITT
+311 
-323 LDTETFDAYSA
+323 
-334 NITGLAAT
+334 
-342 DIQVSGVSTFTG
+342 
-354 TASFGGNQTKI
+354 
-365 LSSGEIQMQ
+365 
-374 NLDRIMLGYS
+374 
-384 GDTPTGLVIRQNS
+384 
-397 SSNVSE
+397 
-403 IVNVGGD
+403 
-410 DIKIQ
+410 
-415 ADSGRTVY
+415 
-423 IGNDNNNDVLRVNQ
+423 
-437 FGVEVTAGVATVQ
+437 
-450 NLSVTGVS
+450 
-458 TVTGIATFQDDVY
+458 
-471 IAGNLNVIG
+471 AGNLNVIG
-480 DVVYDEVNGRN
+480 DVVYDEVTGRN
-491 LFISGVGTIA
+491 INISGVGTIA

-513 LDVENLDVLDAK
+513 LDVENLDALDAK

-607 SFAPGNTYYVAEN
+607 SFAPGNTYYVSEN

-633 WRNIGYAL
+633 WRNVGYAL

-654 IGAGVYE
+654 ISAGVYE

-674 KGAGLRATKVMP
+674 KGAGLRATKIMP

-723 FKYARGIAITTRS
+723 FKYAPGIAITTRS

-772 GGAYIDGSEVTSDS
+772 GGAYVDGSECTSDS

-892 FEVLSNRSAQAVTF
+892 FEVLPNRSAQAVTF

-1071 GKYRSNFTAPVAE
+1071 GKYRANFTAPVAE

-1176 GSGGDFSND
+1176 GAGGDFSND

-1254 ITPTSGQFGNISIS
+1254 ITPTSGQFGNVSIS

-1275 SGDLNINPAGSG
+1275 SGDLNLNPAGSG
-1287 EVNITGNVNIAGI
+1287 EVNIIGNVNIAGI

-1330 FNTDGVEGMRLTN
+1330 FNTDGVEGMRLDN
-1343 TQRLGVG
+1343 NQNLGVG
-1350 TDAPDQRLHVEG
+1350 TDAPRARLDVVGDTLVENITATG
-1362 NVYVSGIGTFE
+1362 IATLTQIDSPLGEFNTINISSGFATNFTFSGIATFQDNVYFGD
-1373 RIETSNADA
+1373 ND
-1382 YSFYGGKESGLTAD
+1382 
-1396 TSSER
+1396 
-1401 NIVLGYQAGYDLSGS
+1401 VLNFGNSDDLQIYHSGS
-1416 DDNIII
+1416 DSIIRDVGTGRLLLQSDGTEI
-1422 GYQAVSSTS
+1422 RLGSTS
-1431 NSFSTRNVAIGNFSL
+1431 GERYAVFNNNGAVVLYSDDNLRFQTTTHGVNVYGGIN
-1446 VDLSTGDYNIA
+1446 VT
-1457 MGYSAGKTITS
+1457 
-1468 GVSNIAIGDRA
+1468 GVSTFTSDVHFYDNDSLFFGLSDDLRIRH
-1479 MDGSGTSGNYNVALG
+1479 DGSNSYITEQGQGNL
-1494 AEAGLDASGIDQNVL
+1494 
-1509 IGYKAAGTG
+1509 
-1518 LSGDGNVYLGYYA
+1518 
-1531 GRQAT
+1531 
-1536 STFYN
+1536 
-1541 TIIGAYAGEAQTL
+1541 
-1554 TGDYNTFLGYQA
+1554 
-1566 GRYTNTGSNNV
+1566 
-1577 ALGAFSLGG
+1577 
-1586 NFVSGQENVAIGM
+1586 
-1599 YASYALTSGFSN
+1599 
-1611 ISIGREALRNITGG
+1611 
-1625 SYNLALGYQ
+1625 
-1634 VGYNLDGNQ
+1634 
-1643 TGNVIMGYRAGY
+1643 
-1655 FSDAG
+1655 
-1660 DYNVI
+1660 
-1665 LGYQAGYNFETDYIV
+1665 YIQ
-1680 AIGDNA
+1680 GDNYILM
-1686 GQQSVSATGSIMIG
+1686 QS
-1700 RQAGYD
+1700 
-1706 MEGDYNVA
+1706 
-1714 IGGYTMYDHDGGG
+1714 
-1727 DYNIAL
+1727 
-1733 GYQALYSSDLNASF
+1733 
-1747 NIALGYRALFGQSTT
+1747 
-1762 TGDYNIAFGYEAG
+1762 
-1775 NSITS
+1775 
-1780 GSGNLLIGNRAGD
+1780 
-1793 SITTGGEN
+1793 TGGEN
-1801 VVIVAGD
+1801 YLIAGLNGAIELYYD
-1808 TDTPDVKNPTGHG
+1808 NVRKFQTT
-1821 QLVIGSGSTAWIT
+1821 
-1834 GNNSFGVGIGT
+1834 GVGVTVLGNT
-1845 DDAQS
+1845 FTQS
-1850 KLHVEGTT
+1850 LNISGVTT
-1858 LITGITTVVNIE
+1858 AANIE
-1870 IGAGS
+1870 IGVAS
-1875 SNTIN
+1875 TNTIN
-1880 SKTGALTLDSEIGS
+1880 SKTGALTLNSEIGS
-1894 NVAINT
+1894 NVAIST
-1900 HVNVVGFLSA
+1900 HVNIVGFLSA

-1927 AFFNGDGLIVSSGA
+1927 AFFDGDGLIVSSGA
-1941 TTSAASTS
+1941 TTSGITTS

>member
-1 MPSQIKL
+1 
-8 KRTFGIGLPDL
+8 
-19 PPVGTGVTDG
+19 
-29 ELVYVYDT
+29 
-37 NNLGVGGTYR
+37 
-47 KLYIGSAA
+47 
-55 GVNTLPYPVGG
+55 
-66 QYYMERLPDD
+66 
-76 LTQEGVLLPR
+76 
-86 KVLSANSNSLID
+86 
-98 RIQVGSGLSVSG
+98 
-110 ISTFKND
+110 
-117 VYIEGDLD
+117 
-125 VTGDI
+125 
-130 TFDEFTARQVVVT
+130 
-143 GVATVNQALSVGV
+143 
-156 TFNVPNAYIAA
+156 
-167 GLVTSLVGTYA
+167 
-178 TVATVDIETLDAKDV
+178 
-193 NITGLAVTDIVGTAA
+193 
-208 TITTIDATEGDI
+208 
-220 VNAKITAGIITDIVG
+220 
-235 TAATITTVDVTNL
+235 
-248 AVTNLTLGS
+248 
-257 GIFTD
+257 
-262 IQVSGAST
+262 
-270 VIGIATFQSDVYV
+270 
-283 DGNLNVRGDI
+283 
-293 VYDEVRGRNLS
+293 
-304 ISGVGTI
+304 
-311 ANFNSGLGTITT
+311 
-323 LDTETFDAYSA
+323 
-334 NITGLAAT
+334 
-342 DIQVSGVSTFTG
+342 
-354 TASFGGNQTKI
+354 
-365 LSSGEIQMQ
+365 
-374 NLDRIMLGYS
+374 
-384 GDTPTGLVIRQNS
+384 
-397 SSNVSE
+397 
-403 IVNVGGD
+403 
-410 DIKIQ
+410 
-415 ADSGRTVY
+415 
-423 IGNDNNNDVLRVNQ
+423 
-437 FGVEVTAGVATVQ
+437 
-450 NLSVTGVS
+450 
-458 TVTGIATFQDDVY
+458 
-471 IAGNLNVIG
+471 
-480 DVVYDEVNGRN
+480 
-491 LFISGVGTIA
+491 
-501 NLITT
+501 
-506 GISTIPT
+506 
-513 LDVENLDVLDAK
+513 
-525 ITTGLVTSLT
+525 
-535 GTYATIT
+535 
-542 DTLTVGTAITFR
+542 
-554 SGIVSATTLTGE
+554 
-566 IVRVDTA
+566 
-573 IYDSNNNVGAANS
+573 
-586 ILTISGGK
+586 
-594 LIWQNPQEANIST
+594 
-607 SFAPGNTYYVAEN
+607 
-620 GSNDN
+620 
-625 EGDRPERP
+625 
-633 WRNIGYAL
+633 
-641 TQISNIGENDVLN
+641 
-654 IGAGVYE
+654 
-661 ETFPLTV
+661 
-668 PRGLTV
+668 
-674 KGAGLRATKVMP
+674 
-686 TTATKQE
+686 
-693 DCFLMNDRTV
+693 
-703 VEDLTVGGLY
+703 
-713 FDTPNNKGYA
+713 
-723 FKYARGIAITTRS
+723 
-736 PYVQRVT
+736 
-743 VLNFGSN
+743 
-750 ITADDPYGYNTA
+750 
-762 DSPPSFYIAG
+762 
-772 GGAYIDGSEVTSDS
+772 
-786 LEAGFL
+786 
-792 FNECTFIV
+792 
-800 PNSKALSFTNGAR
+800 
-813 VEFLNCFSYFAATGI
+813 
-828 EGLSGSVGFASTGKT
+828 
-843 RLRATGLTTDVGV
+843 
-856 GNTVTYFDTDG
+856 
-867 VTGLATGIVASADA
+867 
-881 TYFRIQGKSTG
+881 
-892 FEVLSNRSAQAVTF
+892 
-906 NGDAQLSTNFPK
+906 
-918 FGTAALYLDGTN
+918 
-930 DSISAETSGGF
+930 
-941 GFGTGDFTV
+941 
-950 EFFIRPDEITGKKTL
+950 
-965 FDLRDGSDS
+965 
-974 DTAINVVSL
+974 
-983 GASIGL
+983 
-989 QVGTTTAILG
+989 
-999 NTGLST
+999 
-1005 GTYYHVAVA
+1005 
-1014 RTDSNTKLFIDGT
+1014 
-1027 QEGST
+1027 
-1032 YSDSNDYGS
+1032 
-1041 TKPMVLGAEYDGATG
+1041 
-1056 AYKGYID
+1056 
-1063 EYRVEKGV
+1063 
-1071 GKYRSNFTAPVAE
+1071 
-1084 LLGDRDTSVLLHFNG
+1084 
-1099 SAGVTTTADD
+1099 
-1109 IIVNQDI
+1109 
-1116 RIEQAGGGIGTATK
+1116 
-1130 LTLAD
+1130 
-1135 FSQFGADM
+1135 M

-1254 ITPTSGQFGNISIS
+1254 ITPTSGQFGNVTIS
-1268 GNSIETL
+1268 GNSIETT

-1343 TQRLGVG
+1343 TQFLGVG
-1350 TDAPDQRLHVEG
+1350 TDAPAQRLHVEG
-1362 NVYVSGIGTFE
+1362 NVYTTGIGTFE

-1382 YSFYGGKESGLTAD
+1382 YSFYGGRESGLTAD

-1457 MGYSAGKTITS
+1457 MGYSAGKTITF

-1494 AEAGLDASGIDQNVL
+1494 AEAGLNASGIDQNVL

-1599 YASYALTSGFSN
+1599 YASYALTSGVSN

-1680 AIGDNA
+1680 AIGENA

-1727 DYNIAL
+1727 DYNIAM
-1733 GYQALYSSDLNASF
+1733 GYQALYSSDLNASY

-1775 NSITS
+1775 DSITS
-1780 GSGNLLIGNRAGD
+1780 GSGNLLIGNQAGD

-1808 TDTPDVKNPTGHG
+1808 FNTPDVKNPTGHG

-1927 AFFNGDGLIVSSGA
+1927 AFFDGDGLIVSSGA

-1960 PVWTDVFDG
+1960 PEWTNVFDG

>member
-1 MPSQIKL
+1 MSQIKL
-8 KRTFGIGLPDL
+8 KRTYGIGLPDL

-37 NNLGVGGTYR
+37 NNLGAGGTYR

-66 QYYMERLPDD
+66 QYYMERLPDN

-86 KVLSANSNSLID
+86 KVLSANANALID

-143 GVATVNQALSVGV
+143 GIATVNEAMSIGGTLGV
-156 TFNVPNAYIAA
+156 HNAYIAA
-167 GLVTSLVGTYA
+167 GLVTSLVGTYGTITTFDSETGDIQTLNVNAGLA
-178 TVATVDIETLDAKDV
+178 TDFAVTNLRSQVGIITNAYIDVGVVTSLTGTAATITTIDVTNLDAVNATLGSGIFTDIQVSGASTVTGIATFQSDVYVAGNLNVVGDIVYDEVRGRNLSIAGVGTIANFNSGLGTITTLDSETADLNDVKITSGIITSQVGTYATITTVDIETLDARDV

-208 TITTIDATEGDI
+208 TITTIDANTADLVAANINVGMI
-220 VNAKITAGIITDIVG
+220 TSAYITAGIV
-235 TAATITTVDVTNL
+235 
-248 AVTNLTLGS
+248 
-257 GIFTD
+257 TD

-270 VIGIATFQSDVYV
+270 VVGVATFQNDVYV
-283 DGNLNVRGDI
+283 
-293 VYDEVRGRNLS
+293 
-304 ISGVGTI
+304 
-311 ANFNSGLGTITT
+311 
-323 LDTETFDAYSA
+323 
-334 NITGLAAT
+334 
-342 DIQVSGVSTFTG
+342 
-354 TASFGGNQTKI
+354 
-365 LSSGEIQMQ
+365 
-374 NLDRIMLGYS
+374 
-384 GDTPTGLVIRQNS
+384 
-397 SSNVSE
+397 
-403 IVNVGGD
+403 
-410 DIKIQ
+410 
-415 ADSGRTVY
+415 
-423 IGNDNNNDVLRVNQ
+423 
-437 FGVEVTAGVATVQ
+437 
-450 NLSVTGVS
+450 
-458 TVTGIATFQDDVY
+458 
-471 IAGNLNVIG
+471 AGNLNVIG
-480 DVVYDEVNGRN
+480 DVVYDEVTGRN
-491 LFISGVGTIA
+491 INISGVGTIA

-513 LDVENLDVLDAK
+513 LDVENLDALDAK

-607 SFAPGNTYYVAEN
+607 SFAPGNTYYVSEN

-633 WRNIGYAL
+633 WRNVGYAL

-654 IGAGVYE
+654 ISAGVYE

-674 KGAGLRATKVMP
+674 KGAGLRATKIMP

-713 FDTPNNKGYA
+713 FDTPANKGYA
-723 FKYARGIAITTRS
+723 FKYAPGIAITNRS

-772 GGAYIDGSEVTSDS
+772 GGAYVDGSECTSDS

-892 FEVLSNRSAQAVTF
+892 FEVLPNRSAQAVTF

-1071 GKYRSNFTAPVAE
+1071 GKYRANFTAPVAE

-1162 GVALRL
+1162 GVALRF

-1254 ITPTSGQFGNISIS
+1254 ITPTSGQFGNVSIS

-1275 SGDLNINPAGSG
+1275 SGDLNLNPAGSG
-1287 EVNITGNVNIAGI
+1287 EVNIIGNVNIAGI

-1330 FNTDGVEGMRLTN
+1330 FNTDGVEGMRLDN
-1343 TQRLGVG
+1343 NQNLGVG
-1350 TDAPDQRLHVEG
+1350 TDAPRARLDVVGDTLVENITATG
-1362 NVYVSGIGTFE
+1362 IATLTQIDSPLGEFNTINISSGFATNFTFSGIATFQDNVYFGD
-1373 RIETSNADA
+1373 ND
-1382 YSFYGGKESGLTAD
+1382 
-1396 TSSER
+1396 
-1401 NIVLGYQAGYDLSGS
+1401 VLNFGNSDDLQIYHSGS
-1416 DDNIII
+1416 DSIIRDVGTGRLLLQSDGTEI
-1422 GYQAVSSTS
+1422 RLGSTS
-1431 NSFSTRNVAIGNFSL
+1431 GERYAVFNNNGAVVLYSDDNLRFQTTTHGVNVYGGIN
-1446 VDLSTGDYNIA
+1446 VT
-1457 MGYSAGKTITS
+1457 
-1468 GVSNIAIGDRA
+1468 GVSTFTSDVHFYDNDSLFFGLSDDLRIRH
-1479 MDGSGTSGNYNVALG
+1479 DGSNSYITEQGQGNL
-1494 AEAGLDASGIDQNVL
+1494 
-1509 IGYKAAGTG
+1509 
-1518 LSGDGNVYLGYYA
+1518 
-1531 GRQAT
+1531 
-1536 STFYN
+1536 
-1541 TIIGAYAGEAQTL
+1541 
-1554 TGDYNTFLGYQA
+1554 
-1566 GRYTNTGSNNV
+1566 
-1577 ALGAFSLGG
+1577 
-1586 NFVSGQENVAIGM
+1586 
-1599 YASYALTSGFSN
+1599 
-1611 ISIGREALRNITGG
+1611 
-1625 SYNLALGYQ
+1625 
-1634 VGYNLDGNQ
+1634 
-1643 TGNVIMGYRAGY
+1643 
-1655 FSDAG
+1655 
-1660 DYNVI
+1660 
-1665 LGYQAGYNFETDYIV
+1665 YIQ
-1680 AIGDNA
+1680 GDNYILM
-1686 GQQSVSATGSIMIG
+1686 QS
-1700 RQAGYD
+1700 
-1706 MEGDYNVA
+1706 
-1714 IGGYTMYDHDGGG
+1714 
-1727 DYNIAL
+1727 
-1733 GYQALYSSDLNASF
+1733 
-1747 NIALGYRALFGQSTT
+1747 
-1762 TGDYNIAFGYEAG
+1762 
-1775 NSITS
+1775 
-1780 GSGNLLIGNRAGD
+1780 
-1793 SITTGGEN
+1793 TGGEN
-1801 VVIVAGD
+1801 YLIAGLNGAIELYYD
-1808 TDTPDVKNPTGHG
+1808 NVRKFQTT
-1821 QLVIGSGSTAWIT
+1821 
-1834 GNNSFGVGIGT
+1834 GVGVTVLGNT
-1845 DDAQS
+1845 FTQS
-1850 KLHVEGTT
+1850 LNISGVTT
-1858 LITGITTVVNIE
+1858 AANIE
-1870 IGAGS
+1870 IGVAS
-1875 SNTIN
+1875 TNTIN
-1880 SKTGALTLDSEIGS
+1880 SKTGALTLNSEIGS
-1894 NVAINT
+1894 NVAIST
-1900 HVNVVGFLSA
+1900 HVNIVGFLSA

-1927 AFFNGDGLIVSSGA
+1927 AFFDGDGLIVSSGA
-1941 TTSAASTS
+1941 TTSGITTS

>member
-66 QYYMERLPDD
+66 QYYMERLPDN

-86 KVLSANSNSLID
+86 KVLSANANALID

-143 GVATVNQALSVGV
+143 GIATVNEAMSIGGTLGV
-156 TFNVPNAYIAA
+156 HNAYIAA
-167 GLVTSLVGTYA
+167 GLVTSLVGTYG
-178 TVATVDIETLDAKDV
+178 TITTFDSETGDIQTLNV
-193 NITGLAVTDIVGTAA
+193 NAGLATDFAVTNLRSQVGIITNAYIDVGVVTSLTGTAA
-208 TITTIDATEGDI
+208 TITTID
-220 VNAKITAGIITDIVG
+220 
-235 TAATITTVDVTNL
+235 VTNL
-248 AVTNLTLGS
+248 DAVTATIGS

-270 VIGIATFQSDVYV
+270 FTGIATFQSDVYV
-283 DGNLNVRGDI
+283 AGNLNVVGDI

-304 ISGVGTI
+304 IAGVGTI

-342 DIQVSGVSTFTG
+342 DIQVSGVSTFQ
-354 TASFGGNQTKI
+354 GNVY
-365 LSSGEIQMQ
+365 LGD
-374 NLDRIMLGYS
+374 NDRIVLGAGS
-384 GDTPTGLVIRQNS
+384 DLQIFHNS
-397 SSNVSE
+397 SNNNSVIAESGSGNLNISADNLEVKNTNGTETKAKFITDGAVELYYDNSKKFETVDIGANVIGNLE
-403 IVNVGGD
+403 
-410 DIKIQ
+410 
-415 ADSGRTVY
+415 ADSLN
-423 IGNDNNNDVLRVNQ
+423 I
-437 FGVEVTAGVATVQ
+437 
-450 NLSVTGVS
+450 TGVS

-471 IAGNLNVIG
+471 IAGNLNVVG
-480 DVVYDEVNGRN
+480 DVVYDEVTGRN
-491 LFISGVGTIA
+491 INISGVGTIA

-633 WRNIGYAL
+633 WRNVGYAL

-654 IGAGVYE
+654 IGAGVYQ
-661 ETFPLTV
+661 ETFPLAV

-713 FDTPNNKGYA
+713 FDTPANKGYA
-723 FKYARGIAITTRS
+723 FKYAPGIAITTRS

-965 FDLRDGSDS
+965 FDLRDGSGT

-1071 GKYRSNFTAPVAE
+1071 GKYRANFTAPVAE

-1176 GSGGDFSND
+1176 GAGGDFSND

-1254 ITPTSGQFGNISIS
+1254 ITPTSGQFGNVSIS

-1275 SGDLNINPAGSG
+1275 SGDLNLNPAGSG
-1287 EVNITGNVNIAGI
+1287 EVNIVGNVNIAGI
-1300 LTASVVQI
+1300 LTAQVVQI

-1316 SIALDDTGSDGTIR
+1316 SIALDDSGSNGTIR
-1330 FNTDGVEGMRLTN
+1330 FNTDGVEGMRLDN
-1343 TQRLGVG
+1343 NQNLGVG
-1350 TDAPDQRLHVEG
+1350 TDAPRSRFDVVGDTLVE
-1362 NVYVSGIGTFE
+1362 NINVSGIATITQLDSPLGEFNTINISSGFATNFTFSGVSTFQDNVNLGDNNRLRLGDSQDFQIYHDSTTAQS
-1373 RIETSNADA
+1373 RIE
-1382 YSFYGGKESGLTAD
+1382 ESGGGSLIIKGTDLYLQTGDGENILFGDANGAVNLYYD
-1396 TSSER
+1396 ATKKFETTGYGVTIYNELRTPNLNVTGVSTFQG
-1401 NIVLGYQAGYDLSGS
+1401 NVFLGDNDKIVLGADNDLQIWHSGS
-1416 DDNIII
+1416 NSII
-1422 GYQAVSSTS
+1422 Q
-1431 NSFSTRNVAIGNFSL
+1431 
-1446 VDLSTGDYNIA
+1446 D
-1457 MGYSAGKTITS
+1457 S
-1468 GVSNIAIGDRA
+1468 GVGNLFIQGGNSVKITDTSANEMAVFN
-1479 MDGSGTSGNYNVALG
+1479 DGGSVELYYDNSKKFETTGVGVTVLG
-1494 AEAGLDASGIDQNVL
+1494 
-1509 IGYKAAGTG
+1509 
-1518 LSGDGNVYLGYYA
+1518 
-1531 GRQAT
+1531 
-1536 STFYN
+1536 
-1541 TIIGAYAGEAQTL
+1541 
-1554 TGDYNTFLGYQA
+1554 NTFTQ
-1566 GRYTNTGSNNV
+1566 
-1577 ALGAFSLGG
+1577 SL
-1586 NFVSGQENVAIGM
+1586 
-1599 YASYALTSGFSN
+1599 N
-1611 ISIGREALRNITGG
+1611 ISG
-1625 SYNLALGYQ
+1625 
-1634 VGYNLDGNQ
+1634 V
-1643 TGNVIMGYRAGY
+1643 
-1655 FSDAG
+1655 
-1660 DYNVI
+1660 
-1665 LGYQAGYNFETDYIV
+1665 
-1680 AIGDNA
+1680 
-1686 GQQSVSATGSIMIG
+1686 
-1700 RQAGYD
+1700 
-1706 MEGDYNVA
+1706 
-1714 IGGYTMYDHDGGG
+1714 
-1727 DYNIAL
+1727 
-1733 GYQALYSSDLNASF
+1733 
-1747 NIALGYRALFGQSTT
+1747 TT
-1762 TGDYNIAFGYEAG
+1762 AA
-1775 NSITS
+1775 
-1780 GSGNLLIGNRAGD
+1780 
-1793 SITTGGEN
+1793 
-1801 VVIVAGD
+1801 
-1808 TDTPDVKNPTGHG
+1808 
-1821 QLVIGSGSTAWIT
+1821 
-1834 GNNSFGVGIGT
+1834 
-1845 DDAQS
+1845 
-1850 KLHVEGTT
+1850 
-1858 LITGITTVVNIE
+1858 NIE
-1870 IGAGS
+1870 IGVAS
-1875 SNTIN
+1875 TNTIN
-1880 SKTGALTLDSEIGS
+1880 TLSGALTLDSEIGF
-1894 NVAINT
+1894 NVAIST
-1900 HVNVVGFLSA
+1900 HTQCCWL
-1910 TDGIYYDSGD
+1910 
-1920 YNGPNGI
+1920 
-1927 AFFNGDGLIVSSGA
+1927 LVS
-1941 TTSAASTS
+1941 
-1949 NYLLTTNASGV
+1949 N
-1960 PVWTDVFDG
+1960 
-1969 GSF
+1969 